1 MRKVT
6 DFIVKA
12 RYVFLTLFVILAIF
26 SLYLGTKVN
35 INEDIMKYLP
45 ETSEIKI
52 GKDIMDE
59 EFIEQDSS
67 VLNVMFKGLSD
78 TEKEDTLKKLESI
91 NGVSSVLYE
100 NTDEYNRDKYTLY
113 VLNVDDYDHSKTA
126 ENVYNEV
133 NEMKPEAMSGSI
145 YSEWKPVLQIW
156 IVVVAIA
163 MAMIILTILSESY
176 IEPWLYL
183 ISIGIA
189 VFINKGTNIIFPS
202 VSNITDSIVAIL
214 QLALSMDY
222 SIMLSNRYRQERE
235 KEKDKTKAMK
245 NALYDSFKAISSSSI
260 TTVVGLLA
268 LVFMSFTIG
277 RDLGLVLAKGV
288 LLSLVS
294 IFFCLPGLLVLCD
307 KLIMNSK
314 KKTINFNLKGLGKYS
329 YKTRWVQLVFIIASF
344 IAAYILKGNIGILY
358 TGTQQDEVGKHFPS
372 TNQIAIIYENKY
384 DEIITKYCKSIEDDE
399 KANQVLCY
407 GNTINEKLAY
417 NELNQKFKDLGQD
430 TEIDDYLIK
439 IIYYN
444 YYNKNTKDSMTLSE
458 FTKFIKS
465 DVYSNEKVSES
476 IDDNIKEN
484 MDLLENFATK
494 DNVNQKRTASEIAN
508 ILDMNE
514 SDANDLLIYYNSKH
528 LDTKMSIKDFVNFMI
543 NEVSV
548 DPNYGSSVDANT
560 LASLKQ
566 LQPFI
571 NTNTINKQMTS
582 NEIANT
588 FGIDKSLV
596 DQLFLFYRTTQDSKS
611 TMTINEFATFSLS
624 LKSNPSFASMFDEET
639 TKKLT
644 LLQTLSNDNIINKEY
659 KSNELAR
666 VLSSMGIN
674 NLDSNTVS
682 MLYFY
687 NYYLSNEPTNKM
699 SLYDFANFL
708 GKLKQSPVY
717 SSYVSA
723 VDNSQIETLKTFS
736 NNTLKNTSIDYKT
749 MANKLSSFGFTEDS
763 VKSLYV
769 YNYILNNNDTTTTM
783 TLNEFANLALSLD
796 DNTLACGSNCD
807 SIRASLTKLKSL
819 SDKNVTSAKLD
830 ANTMAATL
838 GADINTVNYIYTN
851 VSTTEMSIEE
861 FVNACGGV
869 NSTDANI
876 KTVAMII
883 ANQSTK
889 MDYNTINNF
898 VGIGTDKTKTLY
910 LLKDADSNKM
920 SVNSLINFILTRY
933 AANDEKIVNSFTTEQ
948 ISSLKQAAA
957 IISISGNEYN
967 YTEMASVFGTMNT
980 NITSNETKLLY
991 GLYNYQ
997 GISVNDTKSVK
1008 EIINFLVANKNDHM
1022 ISSKLGDN
1030 IELLSLGNIIV
1041 NNTNTR
1047 YTYKEMAAL
1056 IEQNESTVKNIY
1068 GVADYSGLTTT
1079 MNPLEF
1085 VNLILNNKDNELLKG
1100 KIDNSTIS
1108 TLNLVKK
1115 VMESTLNNTKY
1126 NATDLA
1132 KLLGSDKDTLSL
1144 VLSLYNSRYIKANS
1158 TISLIDFTNFII
1170 SDVIPNPT
1178 YSSKIDNESKDKL
1191 NTVNAIMNNTLN
1203 GTKYNSLDL
1212 YNVLNKLSDGLD
1224 YNLID
1229 IVYTY
1234 YGSKNN
1240 YDDSWKLTVEEI
1252 VNYLN
1257 NDLLKDEKYS
1267 SFLDADMTKT
1277 IKDAKN
1283 TIDDAKK
1290 LLVSDKY
1297 SRAVINSK
1305 YGAEDKD
1312 TFKFIQN
1319 ALDTVGE
1326 NDGVYV
1332 VGESPMALEMSQSF
1346 NGELNYITILTM
1358 IFIFVVVAI
1367 TFKDLL
1373 VPLIL
1378 VLMIQCAVY
1387 VTMAVLSITGSSVY
1401 FIALLI
1407 VQAILMGATI
1417 DYAIVY
1423 TTYYKEMRETM
1434 GVRDSLVNAY
1444 NKSIHTILSSSAI
1457 LIIVTLVVAS
1467 FSEAIPAMICKTVS
1481 EGTFCSVIL
1490 ILFVL
1495 PGVLA
1500 AFDKLICRKEY
1511 YK

>member
-145 YSEWKPVLQIW
+145 YNEWKPVLQIW

-183 ISIGIA
+183 ISIGVA

-245 NALYDSFKAISSSSI
+245 NALYNSFKAISSSSI

-288 LLSLVS
+288 VLSLVS

-399 KANQVLCY
+399 KVNQVLCY

-494 DNVNQKRTASEIAN
+494 DNVNQKRTANKIAN

-543 NEVSV
+543 NEVRV

-611 TMTINEFATFSLS
+611 TMTINEFANVALNM
-624 LKSNPSFASMFDEET
+624 SNQDAYKDMFDEST
-639 TKKLT
+639 IKSLNM
-644 LLQTLSNDNIINKEY
+644 LSTLSSEQIIT
-659 KSNELAR
+659 NELD
-666 VLSSMGIN
+666 VSSMKTSLN
-674 NLDSNTVS
+674 NL
-682 MLYFY
+682 
-687 NYYLSNEPTNKM
+687 
-699 SLYDFANFL
+699 
-708 GKLKQSPVY
+708 G
-717 SSYVSA
+717 
-723 VDNSQIETLKTFS
+723 
-736 NNTLKNTSIDYKT
+736 
-749 MANKLSSFGFTEDS
+749 
-763 VKSLYV
+763 
-769 YNYILNNNDTTTTM
+769 
-783 TLNEFANLALSLD
+783 LSLD
-796 DNTLACGSNCD
+796 DNTMSLLYIYYTGYNTNSKLTLNGFANVALNMAEQDAYKSYFSEDTKKSLQTIVTLNSYYDTVLPNTNLYSRFGIDAETGAKLNYAITGDLSGSYSMTPLQFVNTLLQTPEITSELNSNQISQLSTALYVMSNITTTYSVD
-807 SIRASLTKLKSL
+807 ELTNALQENKTIVSVVYGVYDYQNGNLKNISVRNLINFLYENKSNPFL
-819 SDKNVTSAKLD
+819 SDKLSTASTMLD
-830 ANTMAATL
+830 
-838 GADINTVNYIYTN
+838 
-851 VSTTEMSIEE
+851 
-861 FVNACGGV
+861 
-869 NSTDANI
+869 
-876 KTVAMII
+876 
-883 ANQSTK
+883 
-889 MDYNTINNF
+889 
-898 VGIGTDKTKTLY
+898 
-910 LLKDADSNKM
+910 
-920 SVNSLINFILTRY
+920 LTY
-933 AANDEKIVNSFTTEQ
+933 K
-948 ISSLKQAAA
+948 
-957 IISISGNEYN
+957 
-967 YTEMASVFGTMNT
+967 
-980 NITSNETKLLY
+980 
-991 GLYNYQ
+991 
-997 GISVNDTKSVK
+997 
-1008 EIINFLVANKNDHM
+1008 
-1022 ISSKLGDN
+1022 
-1030 IELLSLGNIIV
+1030 IV

-1297 SRAVINSK
+1297 SRAIINSK

-1444 NKSIHTILSSSAI
+1444 NKSIHTILSSSSI

>member
-183 ISIGIA
+183 ISIGVA

-245 NALYDSFKAISSSSI
+245 NALYNSFKAISSSSI

-288 LLSLVS
+288 VLSLVS

-399 KANQVLCY
+399 KVNQVLCY

-543 NEVSV
+543 NEVRV

-611 TMTINEFATFSLS
+611 TMTINEFANVALNM
-624 LKSNPSFASMFDEET
+624 SNQDAYKDMFDEST
-639 TKKLT
+639 IKSLNM
-644 LLQTLSNDNIINKEY
+644 LSTLSSEQIIT
-659 KSNELAR
+659 NELD
-666 VLSSMGIN
+666 VSSMKTSLN
-674 NLDSNTVS
+674 NL
-682 MLYFY
+682 
-687 NYYLSNEPTNKM
+687 
-699 SLYDFANFL
+699 
-708 GKLKQSPVY
+708 G
-717 SSYVSA
+717 
-723 VDNSQIETLKTFS
+723 
-736 NNTLKNTSIDYKT
+736 
-749 MANKLSSFGFTEDS
+749 
-763 VKSLYV
+763 
-769 YNYILNNNDTTTTM
+769 
-783 TLNEFANLALSLD
+783 LSLD
-796 DNTLACGSNCD
+796 DNTMSLLYIYYTGYNTNSKLTLNGFANVALNMAEQDAYKSYFSEDTKKSLQTIVTLNSYYDTVLPNANLYSMFGIDAETGAKLNYAITGDLSGSYSMTPLQFVNTLLQTPEINSELNSNQISQLSTALYVMSNITTTYSVD
-807 SIRASLTKLKSL
+807 ELTNALQENKTIVSVVYGVYDYQNGNLKNISVRNLINFLYENKSNPFL
-819 SDKNVTSAKLD
+819 SDKLSTASTMLD
-830 ANTMAATL
+830 
-838 GADINTVNYIYTN
+838 
-851 VSTTEMSIEE
+851 
-861 FVNACGGV
+861 
-869 NSTDANI
+869 
-876 KTVAMII
+876 
-883 ANQSTK
+883 
-889 MDYNTINNF
+889 
-898 VGIGTDKTKTLY
+898 
-910 LLKDADSNKM
+910 
-920 SVNSLINFILTRY
+920 LTY
-933 AANDEKIVNSFTTEQ
+933 K
-948 ISSLKQAAA
+948 
-957 IISISGNEYN
+957 
-967 YTEMASVFGTMNT
+967 
-980 NITSNETKLLY
+980 
-991 GLYNYQ
+991 
-997 GISVNDTKSVK
+997 
-1008 EIINFLVANKNDHM
+1008 
-1022 ISSKLGDN
+1022 
-1030 IELLSLGNIIV
+1030 IV

-1158 TISLIDFTNFII
+1158 TISLIGFTNFII

-1319 ALDTVGE
+1319 ALDTVGG

-1332 VGESPMALEMSQSF
+1332 VGDSPMALEMSQSF

-1444 NKSIHTILSSSAI
+1444 NKSIHTILSSSSI

>member
-183 ISIGIA
+183 ISIGVA

-245 NALYDSFKAISSSSI
+245 NALYNSFKAISSSSI

-288 LLSLVS
+288 VLSLVS

-399 KANQVLCY
+399 KVNQVLCY

-494 DNVNQKRTASEIAN
+494 DNVNQKRTANEIAN

-543 NEVSV
+543 NEVRV

-611 TMTINEFATFSLS
+611 TMTINEFANVALNM
-624 LKSNPSFASMFDEET
+624 SNQDAYKDMFDEST
-639 TKKLT
+639 IKSLNM
-644 LLQTLSNDNIINKEY
+644 LSTLSSEQIIT
-659 KSNELAR
+659 NELD
-666 VLSSMGIN
+666 VSSMKTSLN
-674 NLDSNTVS
+674 NL
-682 MLYFY
+682 
-687 NYYLSNEPTNKM
+687 
-699 SLYDFANFL
+699 
-708 GKLKQSPVY
+708 G
-717 SSYVSA
+717 
-723 VDNSQIETLKTFS
+723 
-736 NNTLKNTSIDYKT
+736 
-749 MANKLSSFGFTEDS
+749 
-763 VKSLYV
+763 
-769 YNYILNNNDTTTTM
+769 
-783 TLNEFANLALSLD
+783 LSLD
-796 DNTLACGSNCD
+796 DNTMSLLYIYYTGYNTNSKLTLNGFANVALNMAEQDAYKSYFSEDTKKSLQTIVTLNSYYDTVLPNANLYSMFGIDTETGAKLNYAITGDLSGSYSMTPLQFVNTLLQTPEINSELNSNQISQLSTALYVMSNITTTYSVD
-807 SIRASLTKLKSL
+807 ELTNALQENKTIVSVVYGVYDYQNGNLNNISVRNLINFLYENKSNPFL
-819 SDKNVTSAKLD
+819 SDKLSTASTMLD
-830 ANTMAATL
+830 
-838 GADINTVNYIYTN
+838 
-851 VSTTEMSIEE
+851 
-861 FVNACGGV
+861 
-869 NSTDANI
+869 
-876 KTVAMII
+876 
-883 ANQSTK
+883 
-889 MDYNTINNF
+889 
-898 VGIGTDKTKTLY
+898 
-910 LLKDADSNKM
+910 
-920 SVNSLINFILTRY
+920 LTY
-933 AANDEKIVNSFTTEQ
+933 K
-948 ISSLKQAAA
+948 
-957 IISISGNEYN
+957 
-967 YTEMASVFGTMNT
+967 
-980 NITSNETKLLY
+980 
-991 GLYNYQ
+991 
-997 GISVNDTKSVK
+997 
-1008 EIINFLVANKNDHM
+1008 
-1022 ISSKLGDN
+1022 
-1030 IELLSLGNIIV
+1030 IV

-1297 SRAVINSK
+1297 SRAIINSK

-1407 VQAILMGATI
+1407 VQTILMGATI

-1423 TTYYKEMRETM
+1423 TTYYKEMREIM

-1444 NKSIHTILSSSAI
+1444 NKSIHTILSSSSI

>member
-145 YSEWKPVLQIW
+145 YNKWKPVLQIW

-183 ISIGIA
+183 ISIGVA

-329 YKTRWVQLVFIIASF
+329 HKTRWVQLVFIIASF

-611 TMTINEFATFSLS
+611 TMTINEFANVALNM
-624 LKSNPSFASMFDEET
+624 SNQDAYKDMFDEST
-639 TKKLT
+639 IKSLNM
-644 LLQTLSNDNIINKEY
+644 LSTLSSEQIIT
-659 KSNELAR
+659 NELD
-666 VLSSMGIN
+666 VSSMKTSLN
-674 NLDSNTVS
+674 NL
-682 MLYFY
+682 
-687 NYYLSNEPTNKM
+687 
-699 SLYDFANFL
+699 
-708 GKLKQSPVY
+708 G
-717 SSYVSA
+717 
-723 VDNSQIETLKTFS
+723 
-736 NNTLKNTSIDYKT
+736 
-749 MANKLSSFGFTEDS
+749 
-763 VKSLYV
+763 
-769 YNYILNNNDTTTTM
+769 
-783 TLNEFANLALSLD
+783 LSLD
-796 DNTLACGSNCD
+796 DNTMSLLYIYYTGYNTNSKLTLNGFANVALNMAEQDAYKSYFSEDTKKSLQTIVTLNSYYDTVLPNANLYSMFGIDAETGAKLNYAITGDLSGSYSMTPLQFVNTLLQTPEITSELNSNQISQLSTALYVMSNITTTYSVD
-807 SIRASLTKLKSL
+807 ELTNALQENKTIVSVVYGVYDYQNGNLKNISVRNLINFLYENKSNPFL
-819 SDKNVTSAKLD
+819 SDKLSTASTMLD
-830 ANTMAATL
+830 
-838 GADINTVNYIYTN
+838 
-851 VSTTEMSIEE
+851 
-861 FVNACGGV
+861 
-869 NSTDANI
+869 
-876 KTVAMII
+876 
-883 ANQSTK
+883 
-889 MDYNTINNF
+889 
-898 VGIGTDKTKTLY
+898 
-910 LLKDADSNKM
+910 
-920 SVNSLINFILTRY
+920 LTY
-933 AANDEKIVNSFTTEQ
+933 K
-948 ISSLKQAAA
+948 
-957 IISISGNEYN
+957 
-967 YTEMASVFGTMNT
+967 
-980 NITSNETKLLY
+980 
-991 GLYNYQ
+991 
-997 GISVNDTKSVK
+997 
-1008 EIINFLVANKNDHM
+1008 
-1022 ISSKLGDN
+1022 
-1030 IELLSLGNIIV
+1030 IV

-1178 YSSKIDNESKDKL
+1178 YSSKIDNESKEKL

-1444 NKSIHTILSSSAI
+1444 NKSIHTILSSSSI

>member
-329 YKTRWVQLVFIIASF
+329 HKTRWVQLVFIIASF

-543 NEVSV
+543 NEVII

-611 TMTINEFATFSLS
+611 TMTINEFANVALNM
-624 LKSNPSFASMFDEET
+624 SNQDAYKDMFDEST
-639 TKKLT
+639 IKSLNM
-644 LLQTLSNDNIINKEY
+644 LSTLSSEQIIT
-659 KSNELAR
+659 NELD
-666 VLSSMGIN
+666 VSSMKTSLN
-674 NLDSNTVS
+674 NL
-682 MLYFY
+682 
-687 NYYLSNEPTNKM
+687 
-699 SLYDFANFL
+699 
-708 GKLKQSPVY
+708 G
-717 SSYVSA
+717 
-723 VDNSQIETLKTFS
+723 
-736 NNTLKNTSIDYKT
+736 
-749 MANKLSSFGFTEDS
+749 
-763 VKSLYV
+763 
-769 YNYILNNNDTTTTM
+769 
-783 TLNEFANLALSLD
+783 LSLD
-796 DNTLACGSNCD
+796 DNTMSLLYIYYTGYNTNSKLTLNGFANVALNIAEQDAYKSYFSEDTKKSLQTIVTLNSYYDTVLPNANLYSMFGIDAETGVKLNYAITGDLSGSYSMTPLQFVNTLLQTPEITSELNSNQISQLSTALYVMSNITTTYSVD
-807 SIRASLTKLKSL
+807 ELTNALQENKTIVSVVYGVYDYQNGNLKNISVRNLINFLYENKSNPFL
-819 SDKNVTSAKLD
+819 SDKLSTASTMLD
-830 ANTMAATL
+830 
-838 GADINTVNYIYTN
+838 
-851 VSTTEMSIEE
+851 
-861 FVNACGGV
+861 
-869 NSTDANI
+869 
-876 KTVAMII
+876 
-883 ANQSTK
+883 
-889 MDYNTINNF
+889 
-898 VGIGTDKTKTLY
+898 
-910 LLKDADSNKM
+910 
-920 SVNSLINFILTRY
+920 LTY
-933 AANDEKIVNSFTTEQ
+933 K
-948 ISSLKQAAA
+948 
-957 IISISGNEYN
+957 
-967 YTEMASVFGTMNT
+967 
-980 NITSNETKLLY
+980 
-991 GLYNYQ
+991 
-997 GISVNDTKSVK
+997 
-1008 EIINFLVANKNDHM
+1008 
-1022 ISSKLGDN
+1022 
-1030 IELLSLGNIIV
+1030 IV

-1047 YTYKEMAAL
+1047 YTYKEMSAL

-1267 SFLDADMTKT
+1267 NFLDADMTKT

-1305 YGAEDKD
+1305 YGTEDKD

-1444 NKSIHTILSSSAI
+1444 NKSIHTILSSSSV

>member
-26 SLYLGTKVN
+26 GLYLETKVN

-183 ISIGIA
+183 ISIGVA

-245 NALYDSFKAISSSSI
+245 NALYNSFKAISSSSI

-329 YKTRWVQLVFIIASF
+329 HKTRWVQLVFIIASF

-508 ILDMNE
+508 ILGMNE

-611 TMTINEFATFSLS
+611 TMTINEFANVALNM
-624 LKSNPSFASMFDEET
+624 SNQDAYKDMFDEST
-639 TKKLT
+639 IKSLNM
-644 LLQTLSNDNIINKEY
+644 LSTLSSEQIIT
-659 KSNELAR
+659 NELD
-666 VLSSMGIN
+666 VSSMKTTLN
-674 NLDSNTVS
+674 NL
-682 MLYFY
+682 
-687 NYYLSNEPTNKM
+687 
-699 SLYDFANFL
+699 
-708 GKLKQSPVY
+708 G
-717 SSYVSA
+717 
-723 VDNSQIETLKTFS
+723 
-736 NNTLKNTSIDYKT
+736 
-749 MANKLSSFGFTEDS
+749 
-763 VKSLYV
+763 
-769 YNYILNNNDTTTTM
+769 
-783 TLNEFANLALSLD
+783 LSLD
-796 DNTLACGSNCD
+796 DNTMSLLYIYYTGYNTNSKLTLNGFANVALNMAEQDAYKSYFSEDTKKSLQTIVTLNSYYDTVLPNTNLYSMFGIDAETAAKLNYAITGDLSGIYSMTPLQFVNTLLQTPEITSELNSNQISQLSTALYVMSNITTTYSVD
-807 SIRASLTKLKSL
+807 ELTNALQENKTIVSVVYGVYDYQNGNLKNISVRNLINFLYENKSNPFL
-819 SDKNVTSAKLD
+819 SDKLSTASTMLD
-830 ANTMAATL
+830 
-838 GADINTVNYIYTN
+838 
-851 VSTTEMSIEE
+851 
-861 FVNACGGV
+861 
-869 NSTDANI
+869 
-876 KTVAMII
+876 
-883 ANQSTK
+883 
-889 MDYNTINNF
+889 
-898 VGIGTDKTKTLY
+898 
-910 LLKDADSNKM
+910 
-920 SVNSLINFILTRY
+920 LTY
-933 AANDEKIVNSFTTEQ
+933 K
-948 ISSLKQAAA
+948 
-957 IISISGNEYN
+957 
-967 YTEMASVFGTMNT
+967 
-980 NITSNETKLLY
+980 
-991 GLYNYQ
+991 
-997 GISVNDTKSVK
+997 
-1008 EIINFLVANKNDHM
+1008 
-1022 ISSKLGDN
+1022 
-1030 IELLSLGNIIV
+1030 IV

-1305 YGAEDKD
+1305 YGTEDKD

-1444 NKSIHTILSSSAI
+1444 NKSIHTILSSSSI

>member
-145 YSEWKPVLQIW
+145 YNEWKPVLQIW

-183 ISIGIA
+183 ISIGVA

-245 NALYDSFKAISSSSI
+245 NALYNSFKAISSSSI

-288 LLSLVS
+288 VLSLVS

-329 YKTRWVQLVFIIASF
+329 YKTRWVQLVFIIVSF

-399 KANQVLCY
+399 KVNQVLCY

-543 NEVSV
+543 NEVRV

-611 TMTINEFATFSLS
+611 TMTINEFANVALNM
-624 LKSNPSFASMFDEET
+624 SNQDAYKDMFDEST
-639 TKKLT
+639 IKSLNM
-644 LLQTLSNDNIINKEY
+644 LSTLSSEQIIT
-659 KSNELAR
+659 NELD
-666 VLSSMGIN
+666 VSSMKTSLN
-674 NLDSNTVS
+674 NL
-682 MLYFY
+682 
-687 NYYLSNEPTNKM
+687 
-699 SLYDFANFL
+699 
-708 GKLKQSPVY
+708 G
-717 SSYVSA
+717 
-723 VDNSQIETLKTFS
+723 
-736 NNTLKNTSIDYKT
+736 
-749 MANKLSSFGFTEDS
+749 
-763 VKSLYV
+763 
-769 YNYILNNNDTTTTM
+769 
-783 TLNEFANLALSLD
+783 LSLD
-796 DNTLACGSNCD
+796 DNTMSLLYIYYTGYNTNSKLTLNGFANVALNMAEQDAYKSYFSEDTKKSLQTIVTLNSYYDTVLPNTNLYSMFGIDAETGAKLNYAITGDLSGSYNMTPLQFVNTLLQTPEINSELNSNQISQLSTALYVMSNITTTYSVD
-807 SIRASLTKLKSL
+807 ELTNALQENKTIVSVVYGVYDYQNGNLKNISVRNLINFLYENKSNPFL
-819 SDKNVTSAKLD
+819 SDKLSTASTMLD
-830 ANTMAATL
+830 
-838 GADINTVNYIYTN
+838 
-851 VSTTEMSIEE
+851 
-861 FVNACGGV
+861 
-869 NSTDANI
+869 
-876 KTVAMII
+876 
-883 ANQSTK
+883 
-889 MDYNTINNF
+889 
-898 VGIGTDKTKTLY
+898 
-910 LLKDADSNKM
+910 
-920 SVNSLINFILTRY
+920 LTY
-933 AANDEKIVNSFTTEQ
+933 K
-948 ISSLKQAAA
+948 
-957 IISISGNEYN
+957 
-967 YTEMASVFGTMNT
+967 
-980 NITSNETKLLY
+980 
-991 GLYNYQ
+991 
-997 GISVNDTKSVK
+997 
-1008 EIINFLVANKNDHM
+1008 
-1022 ISSKLGDN
+1022 
-1030 IELLSLGNIIV
+1030 IV

-1297 SRAVINSK
+1297 SRAIINSK

-1444 NKSIHTILSSSAI
+1444 NKSIHTILSSSSI

>member
-183 ISIGIA
+183 ISIGVA

-288 LLSLVS
+288 VLSLVS

-329 YKTRWVQLVFIIASF
+329 YKTRWVQLVFIIAAF

-514 SDANDLLIYYNSKH
+514 SDANDLLIYYNSKN

-611 TMTINEFATFSLS
+611 TMTINEFANVALNM
-624 LKSNPSFASMFDEET
+624 SNQDAYKDMFDEST
-639 TKKLT
+639 IKSLNM
-644 LLQTLSNDNIINKEY
+644 LSTLSSEQIIA
-659 KSNELAR
+659 NELD
-666 VLSSMGIN
+666 VSSMKTSLN
-674 NLDSNTVS
+674 NL
-682 MLYFY
+682 
-687 NYYLSNEPTNKM
+687 
-699 SLYDFANFL
+699 
-708 GKLKQSPVY
+708 G
-717 SSYVSA
+717 
-723 VDNSQIETLKTFS
+723 
-736 NNTLKNTSIDYKT
+736 
-749 MANKLSSFGFTEDS
+749 
-763 VKSLYV
+763 
-769 YNYILNNNDTTTTM
+769 
-783 TLNEFANLALSLD
+783 LSLD
-796 DNTLACGSNCD
+796 DNTMLLLYIYYTGYNTNSKLTLNGFANVALNMAEQDAYKSYFSEDTKKSLQTIVTLNSYYNTVLPNANLYSMFGIDAETGAKLNYAITGDLSGSYSMTPLQFVNTLLQTPEINSELNSNQISQLSTALYVMSNITTTYSVD
-807 SIRASLTKLKSL
+807 ELTNALQENKTIVSVVYGVYDYQNGNLKNISVRNLINFLYENKSNPFL
-819 SDKNVTSAKLD
+819 SDKLSTASTMLD
-830 ANTMAATL
+830 
-838 GADINTVNYIYTN
+838 
-851 VSTTEMSIEE
+851 
-861 FVNACGGV
+861 
-869 NSTDANI
+869 
-876 KTVAMII
+876 
-883 ANQSTK
+883 
-889 MDYNTINNF
+889 
-898 VGIGTDKTKTLY
+898 
-910 LLKDADSNKM
+910 
-920 SVNSLINFILTRY
+920 LTY
-933 AANDEKIVNSFTTEQ
+933 K
-948 ISSLKQAAA
+948 
-957 IISISGNEYN
+957 
-967 YTEMASVFGTMNT
+967 
-980 NITSNETKLLY
+980 
-991 GLYNYQ
+991 
-997 GISVNDTKSVK
+997 
-1008 EIINFLVANKNDHM
+1008 
-1022 ISSKLGDN
+1022 
-1030 IELLSLGNIIV
+1030 IV

-1158 TISLIDFTNFII
+1158 TISLIGFTNFII

-1297 SRAVINSK
+1297 SRAIINSK

-1444 NKSIHTILSSSAI
+1444 NKSIHTILSSSSI

>member
-1 MRKVT
+1 MKT
-6 DFIVKA
+6 
-12 RYVFLTLFVILAIF
+12 
-26 SLYLGTKVN
+26 SL
-35 INEDIMKYLP
+35 
-45 ETSEIKI
+45 
-52 GKDIMDE
+52 
-59 EFIEQDSS
+59 
-67 VLNVMFKGLSD
+67 
-78 TEKEDTLKKLESI
+78 
-91 NGVSSVLYE
+91 
-100 NTDEYNRDKYTLY
+100 
-113 VLNVDDYDHSKTA
+113 
-126 ENVYNEV
+126 
-133 NEMKPEAMSGSI
+133 
-145 YSEWKPVLQIW
+145 
-156 IVVVAIA
+156 
-163 MAMIILTILSESY
+163 
-176 IEPWLYL
+176 
-183 ISIGIA
+183 
-189 VFINKGTNIIFPS
+189 
-202 VSNITDSIVAIL
+202 
-214 QLALSMDY
+214 
-222 SIMLSNRYRQERE
+222 
-235 KEKDKTKAMK
+235 
-245 NALYDSFKAISSSSI
+245 
-260 TTVVGLLA
+260 
-268 LVFMSFTIG
+268 
-277 RDLGLVLAKGV
+277 
-288 LLSLVS
+288 
-294 IFFCLPGLLVLCD
+294 
-307 KLIMNSK
+307 
-314 KKTINFNLKGLGKYS
+314 
-329 YKTRWVQLVFIIASF
+329 
-344 IAAYILKGNIGILY
+344 
-358 TGTQQDEVGKHFPS
+358 
-372 TNQIAIIYENKY
+372 
-384 DEIITKYCKSIEDDE
+384 
-399 KANQVLCY
+399 
-407 GNTINEKLAY
+407 
-417 NELNQKFKDLGQD
+417 
-430 TEIDDYLIK
+430 
-439 IIYYN
+439 
-444 YYNKNTKDSMTLSE
+444 
-458 FTKFIKS
+458 
-465 DVYSNEKVSES
+465 
-476 IDDNIKEN
+476 
-484 MDLLENFATK
+484 
-494 DNVNQKRTASEIAN
+494 
-508 ILDMNE
+508 
-514 SDANDLLIYYNSKH
+514 
-528 LDTKMSIKDFVNFMI
+528 
-543 NEVSV
+543 
-548 DPNYGSSVDANT
+548 
-560 LASLKQ
+560 
-566 LQPFI
+566 
-571 NTNTINKQMTS
+571 
-582 NEIANT
+582 
-588 FGIDKSLV
+588 
-596 DQLFLFYRTTQDSKS
+596 
-611 TMTINEFATFSLS
+611 
-624 LKSNPSFASMFDEET
+624 
-639 TKKLT
+639 
-644 LLQTLSNDNIINKEY
+644 
-659 KSNELAR
+659 
-666 VLSSMGIN
+666 N
-674 NLDSNTVS
+674 NL
-682 MLYFY
+682 
-687 NYYLSNEPTNKM
+687 
-699 SLYDFANFL
+699 
-708 GKLKQSPVY
+708 G
-717 SSYVSA
+717 
-723 VDNSQIETLKTFS
+723 
-736 NNTLKNTSIDYKT
+736 
-749 MANKLSSFGFTEDS
+749 
-763 VKSLYV
+763 
-769 YNYILNNNDTTTTM
+769 
-783 TLNEFANLALSLD
+783 LSLD
-796 DNTLACGSNCD
+796 DNTMSLLYIYYTGYNTNSKLTLNGFANVALNMAEQDAYKSYFSEDTKKSLQTIVTLNSYYDTVLPNTNLYSMFGIDAETGAKLNYAITGDLSGSYSMTPLQFVNTLLQTPAITSELNSNQISQLSTALYVMSNITTTYSVD
-807 SIRASLTKLKSL
+807 ELTNALQENKTIVSVVYGVYDYQNGNLKNISVRNLINFLYENKSNPFL
-819 SDKNVTSAKLD
+819 SDKLSTASTMLD
-830 ANTMAATL
+830 
-838 GADINTVNYIYTN
+838 
-851 VSTTEMSIEE
+851 
-861 FVNACGGV
+861 
-869 NSTDANI
+869 
-876 KTVAMII
+876 
-883 ANQSTK
+883 
-889 MDYNTINNF
+889 
-898 VGIGTDKTKTLY
+898 
-910 LLKDADSNKM
+910 
-920 SVNSLINFILTRY
+920 LTY
-933 AANDEKIVNSFTTEQ
+933 K
-948 ISSLKQAAA
+948 
-957 IISISGNEYN
+957 
-967 YTEMASVFGTMNT
+967 
-980 NITSNETKLLY
+980 
-991 GLYNYQ
+991 
-997 GISVNDTKSVK
+997 
-1008 EIINFLVANKNDHM
+1008 
-1022 ISSKLGDN
+1022 
-1030 IELLSLGNIIV
+1030 IV

-1126 NATDLA
+1126 NAIDLA

-1434 GVRDSLVNAY
+1434 GVRDSLVNSY
-1444 NKSIHTILSSSAI
+1444 NKSIHTILSSSSI

>member
-1 MRKVT
+1 MRRVT

-67 VLNVMFKGLSD
+67 VLNVMFKDLSD

-183 ISIGIA
+183 ISIGVA

-245 NALYDSFKAISSSSI
+245 NALYNSFKAILSSSI

-288 LLSLVS
+288 VLSLVS

-329 YKTRWVQLVFIIASF
+329 YKTRWVQLVFIIVSF

-611 TMTINEFATFSLS
+611 TMTINEFANVALNM
-624 LKSNPSFASMFDEET
+624 SNQDAYKDMFDEST
-639 TKKLT
+639 IKSLNM
-644 LLQTLSNDNIINKEY
+644 LSTLSSEQIIA
-659 KSNELAR
+659 NELD
-666 VLSSMGIN
+666 VSSMKTSLN
-674 NLDSNTVS
+674 NL
-682 MLYFY
+682 
-687 NYYLSNEPTNKM
+687 
-699 SLYDFANFL
+699 
-708 GKLKQSPVY
+708 G
-717 SSYVSA
+717 
-723 VDNSQIETLKTFS
+723 
-736 NNTLKNTSIDYKT
+736 
-749 MANKLSSFGFTEDS
+749 
-763 VKSLYV
+763 
-769 YNYILNNNDTTTTM
+769 
-783 TLNEFANLALSLD
+783 LSLD
-796 DNTLACGSNCD
+796 DNTMLLLYIYYTGYNTNSKLTLNGFANVALNMAEQDAYKSYFSEDTKKSLQTIVTLNSYYDTVLPNTNLYSMFGIDAETGAKLNYAITGDLSGSYSMTPLQFVNTLLQTPEINSELNSNQISQLSTALYVMSNITTTYSVD
-807 SIRASLTKLKSL
+807 ELTNALQENKTIVSVVYGVYDYQNGNLKNISVRNLINFLYENKSNPFL
-819 SDKNVTSAKLD
+819 SDKLSTASTMLD
-830 ANTMAATL
+830 
-838 GADINTVNYIYTN
+838 
-851 VSTTEMSIEE
+851 
-861 FVNACGGV
+861 
-869 NSTDANI
+869 
-876 KTVAMII
+876 
-883 ANQSTK
+883 
-889 MDYNTINNF
+889 
-898 VGIGTDKTKTLY
+898 
-910 LLKDADSNKM
+910 
-920 SVNSLINFILTRY
+920 LTY
-933 AANDEKIVNSFTTEQ
+933 K
-948 ISSLKQAAA
+948 
-957 IISISGNEYN
+957 
-967 YTEMASVFGTMNT
+967 
-980 NITSNETKLLY
+980 
-991 GLYNYQ
+991 
-997 GISVNDTKSVK
+997 
-1008 EIINFLVANKNDHM
+1008 
-1022 ISSKLGDN
+1022 
-1030 IELLSLGNIIV
+1030 IV

-1326 NDGVYV
+1326 NEGVYV

-1444 NKSIHTILSSSAI
+1444 NKSIHTILSSSSI

>member
-183 ISIGIA
+183 ISIGVA

-245 NALYDSFKAISSSSI
+245 NALYNSFKAILSSSI

-288 LLSLVS
+288 VLSLVS

-611 TMTINEFATFSLS
+611 TMTINEFANVALNM
-624 LKSNPSFASMFDEET
+624 SNQDAYKDMFDEST
-639 TKKLT
+639 IKSLNM
-644 LLQTLSNDNIINKEY
+644 LSTLSSEQIIA
-659 KSNELAR
+659 NELD
-666 VLSSMGIN
+666 VSSMKTSLN
-674 NLDSNTVS
+674 NL
-682 MLYFY
+682 
-687 NYYLSNEPTNKM
+687 
-699 SLYDFANFL
+699 
-708 GKLKQSPVY
+708 G
-717 SSYVSA
+717 
-723 VDNSQIETLKTFS
+723 
-736 NNTLKNTSIDYKT
+736 
-749 MANKLSSFGFTEDS
+749 
-763 VKSLYV
+763 
-769 YNYILNNNDTTTTM
+769 
-783 TLNEFANLALSLD
+783 LSLD
-796 DNTLACGSNCD
+796 DNTMSLLYIYYTGYNTNSKLTLNGFANVALNMAEQDAYKSYFSEDTKKSLQTIVTLNSYYNTVLPNANLYSMFGIDAETGAKLNYAITGDLSGSYSMTPLQFVNTLLQTPEITSELNSNQISQLSTALYVMSNITTTYSVD
-807 SIRASLTKLKSL
+807 ELTNALQENKTIVSVVYGVYDYQNGNLKNISVRNLINFLYENKSNPFL
-819 SDKNVTSAKLD
+819 SDKLSTASTMLD
-830 ANTMAATL
+830 
-838 GADINTVNYIYTN
+838 
-851 VSTTEMSIEE
+851 
-861 FVNACGGV
+861 
-869 NSTDANI
+869 
-876 KTVAMII
+876 
-883 ANQSTK
+883 
-889 MDYNTINNF
+889 
-898 VGIGTDKTKTLY
+898 
-910 LLKDADSNKM
+910 
-920 SVNSLINFILTRY
+920 LTY
-933 AANDEKIVNSFTTEQ
+933 K
-948 ISSLKQAAA
+948 
-957 IISISGNEYN
+957 
-967 YTEMASVFGTMNT
+967 
-980 NITSNETKLLY
+980 
-991 GLYNYQ
+991 
-997 GISVNDTKSVK
+997 
-1008 EIINFLVANKNDHM
+1008 
-1022 ISSKLGDN
+1022 
-1030 IELLSLGNIIV
+1030 IV
-1041 NNTNTR
+1041 NNTNTI

-1297 SRAVINSK
+1297 SRAIINSK

-1444 NKSIHTILSSSAI
+1444 NKSIHTILSSSSI

>member
-183 ISIGIA
+183 ISIGVA

-245 NALYDSFKAISSSSI
+245 NALYNSFKAISSSSI

-288 LLSLVS
+288 VLSLVS

-399 KANQVLCY
+399 KVNQVLCY

-484 MDLLENFATK
+484 MYLLENFATK
-494 DNVNQKRTASEIAN
+494 DNVNQKRTANEIAN

-543 NEVSV
+543 NEVRA

-611 TMTINEFATFSLS
+611 TMTINEFANVALNM
-624 LKSNPSFASMFDEET
+624 SNQDAYKDMFDEST
-639 TKKLT
+639 IKSLNM
-644 LLQTLSNDNIINKEY
+644 LSTLSSEQIIT
-659 KSNELAR
+659 NELD
-666 VLSSMGIN
+666 VSSMKTSLN
-674 NLDSNTVS
+674 NL
-682 MLYFY
+682 
-687 NYYLSNEPTNKM
+687 
-699 SLYDFANFL
+699 
-708 GKLKQSPVY
+708 G
-717 SSYVSA
+717 
-723 VDNSQIETLKTFS
+723 
-736 NNTLKNTSIDYKT
+736 
-749 MANKLSSFGFTEDS
+749 
-763 VKSLYV
+763 
-769 YNYILNNNDTTTTM
+769 
-783 TLNEFANLALSLD
+783 LSLD
-796 DNTLACGSNCD
+796 DNTMSLLYIYYTGYNTNSKLTLNGFANVALNMAEQDAYKSYFSEDTKKSLQTIVTLNSYYDTVLPNANLYSMFGIDAETGAKLNYAITGDLSGSYSMTPLQFVNTLLQTPEITSELNSNQISQLSTALYVMSNITTTYSVD
-807 SIRASLTKLKSL
+807 ELTNALQENKTIVSVVYGVYDYQNGNLKNISVRNLINFLYENKSNPFL
-819 SDKNVTSAKLD
+819 SDKLSTASTMLD
-830 ANTMAATL
+830 
-838 GADINTVNYIYTN
+838 
-851 VSTTEMSIEE
+851 
-861 FVNACGGV
+861 
-869 NSTDANI
+869 
-876 KTVAMII
+876 
-883 ANQSTK
+883 
-889 MDYNTINNF
+889 
-898 VGIGTDKTKTLY
+898 
-910 LLKDADSNKM
+910 
-920 SVNSLINFILTRY
+920 LTY
-933 AANDEKIVNSFTTEQ
+933 K
-948 ISSLKQAAA
+948 
-957 IISISGNEYN
+957 
-967 YTEMASVFGTMNT
+967 
-980 NITSNETKLLY
+980 
-991 GLYNYQ
+991 
-997 GISVNDTKSVK
+997 
-1008 EIINFLVANKNDHM
+1008 
-1022 ISSKLGDN
+1022 
-1030 IELLSLGNIIV
+1030 IV

-1297 SRAVINSK
+1297 SRAIINSK

-1444 NKSIHTILSSSAI
+1444 NKSIHTILSSSSI

>member
-12 RYVFLTLFVILAIF
+12 RYAFLILFVILAIF
-26 SLYLGTKVN
+26 SLYLETKVN
-35 INEDIMKYLP
+35 INGDIMKYLP

-59 EFIEQDSS
+59 EFTEQDSS
-67 VLNVMFKGLSD
+67 VLNVMFKDLSD

-145 YSEWKPVLQIW
+145 CSEWKPVLQIW

-183 ISIGIA
+183 ISIGVA

-288 LLSLVS
+288 LLSLLS

-314 KKTINFNLKGLGKYS
+314 KKKINFNLKGLGKYS
-329 YKTRWVQLVFIIASF
+329 YKTRWFQLVFIIASF

-611 TMTINEFATFSLS
+611 TMTINEFANVALNM
-624 LKSNPSFASMFDEET
+624 SNQDAYKDMFDEST
-639 TKKLT
+639 IKSLNM
-644 LLQTLSNDNIINKEY
+644 LSTLSSEQIIT
-659 KSNELAR
+659 NELD
-666 VLSSMGIN
+666 VSSMKTSLN
-674 NLDSNTVS
+674 NL
-682 MLYFY
+682 
-687 NYYLSNEPTNKM
+687 
-699 SLYDFANFL
+699 
-708 GKLKQSPVY
+708 G
-717 SSYVSA
+717 
-723 VDNSQIETLKTFS
+723 
-736 NNTLKNTSIDYKT
+736 
-749 MANKLSSFGFTEDS
+749 
-763 VKSLYV
+763 
-769 YNYILNNNDTTTTM
+769 
-783 TLNEFANLALSLD
+783 LSLD
-796 DNTLACGSNCD
+796 DNTMSLLYIYYTGYNTNSKLTLNGFANVALNMAEQDAYKSYFSEDTKKSLQTIVTLNSYYDTVLPNTNLYSMFGIDAETGAKLNYAITGDLSGIYSMTPLQFVNTLLQTPEITSELNSNQISQLSTALYVMSNITTTYSVD
-807 SIRASLTKLKSL
+807 ELTNALQENKTIVSVVYGVYDYQNGNLKNISVRNLINFLYENKSNPFL
-819 SDKNVTSAKLD
+819 SDKLSTASTMLD
-830 ANTMAATL
+830 
-838 GADINTVNYIYTN
+838 
-851 VSTTEMSIEE
+851 
-861 FVNACGGV
+861 
-869 NSTDANI
+869 
-876 KTVAMII
+876 
-883 ANQSTK
+883 
-889 MDYNTINNF
+889 
-898 VGIGTDKTKTLY
+898 
-910 LLKDADSNKM
+910 
-920 SVNSLINFILTRY
+920 LTY
-933 AANDEKIVNSFTTEQ
+933 K
-948 ISSLKQAAA
+948 
-957 IISISGNEYN
+957 
-967 YTEMASVFGTMNT
+967 
-980 NITSNETKLLY
+980 
-991 GLYNYQ
+991 
-997 GISVNDTKSVK
+997 
-1008 EIINFLVANKNDHM
+1008 
-1022 ISSKLGDN
+1022 
-1030 IELLSLGNIIV
+1030 IV

-1056 IEQNESTVKNIY
+1056 IEQNESTVKIIY

-1085 VNLILNNKDNELLKG
+1085 VDLILNNKDNELLKG

-1126 NATDLA
+1126 NATDFA

-1240 YDDSWKLTVEEI
+1240 YDGSWKLTVEEI

-1444 NKSIHTILSSSAI
+1444 NKSIHTILSSSSI

>member
-183 ISIGIA
+183 ISIGVA

-245 NALYDSFKAISSSSI
+245 NALYNSFKAISSSSI

-288 LLSLVS
+288 VLSLVS

-314 KKTINFNLKGLGKYS
+314 KKTINFSLKGLGKYS

-358 TGTQQDEVGKHFPS
+358 TGTQQDEVSKHFPS

-399 KANQVLCY
+399 KVNQVLCY

-494 DNVNQKRTASEIAN
+494 DNVNQKRTANKIAN

-543 NEVSV
+543 NEVRV

-611 TMTINEFATFSLS
+611 TMTINEFANVALNM
-624 LKSNPSFASMFDEET
+624 SNQDAYKDMFDEST
-639 TKKLT
+639 IKSLNM
-644 LLQTLSNDNIINKEY
+644 LSTLSSEQIIT
-659 KSNELAR
+659 NELD
-666 VLSSMGIN
+666 VSSMKTSLN
-674 NLDSNTVS
+674 NL
-682 MLYFY
+682 
-687 NYYLSNEPTNKM
+687 
-699 SLYDFANFL
+699 
-708 GKLKQSPVY
+708 G
-717 SSYVSA
+717 
-723 VDNSQIETLKTFS
+723 
-736 NNTLKNTSIDYKT
+736 
-749 MANKLSSFGFTEDS
+749 
-763 VKSLYV
+763 
-769 YNYILNNNDTTTTM
+769 
-783 TLNEFANLALSLD
+783 LSLD
-796 DNTLACGSNCD
+796 DNTMSLLYIYYTGYNTNSKLTLNGFANVALNMAEQDAYKSYFSEDTKKSLQTIVTLNSYYDTVLPNTNLYSMFGIDAETGAKLNYAITGDLSGSYNMTPLQFVNTLLQTPEINSELNSNQISQLSTALYVMSNITTTYSVD
-807 SIRASLTKLKSL
+807 ELTNALQENKTIVSVVYGVYDYQNGNLKNISVRNLINFLYENKSNPFL
-819 SDKNVTSAKLD
+819 SDKLSTASTMLD
-830 ANTMAATL
+830 
-838 GADINTVNYIYTN
+838 
-851 VSTTEMSIEE
+851 
-861 FVNACGGV
+861 
-869 NSTDANI
+869 
-876 KTVAMII
+876 
-883 ANQSTK
+883 
-889 MDYNTINNF
+889 
-898 VGIGTDKTKTLY
+898 
-910 LLKDADSNKM
+910 
-920 SVNSLINFILTRY
+920 LTY
-933 AANDEKIVNSFTTEQ
+933 K
-948 ISSLKQAAA
+948 
-957 IISISGNEYN
+957 
-967 YTEMASVFGTMNT
+967 
-980 NITSNETKLLY
+980 
-991 GLYNYQ
+991 
-997 GISVNDTKSVK
+997 
-1008 EIINFLVANKNDHM
+1008 
-1022 ISSKLGDN
+1022 
-1030 IELLSLGNIIV
+1030 IV

-1297 SRAVINSK
+1297 SRAIINSK

-1444 NKSIHTILSSSAI
+1444 NKSIHTILSSSSI

>member
-329 YKTRWVQLVFIIASF
+329 YKTRWVQLVFIIAAF

-571 NTNTINKQMTS
+571 KTNTINKQMTS

-611 TMTINEFATFSLS
+611 TMTINEFANVALNM
-624 LKSNPSFASMFDEET
+624 SNQDAYKDMFDEST
-639 TKKLT
+639 IKSLNM
-644 LLQTLSNDNIINKEY
+644 LSTLSSEQIIT
-659 KSNELAR
+659 NELD
-666 VLSSMGIN
+666 VSSMKTSLN
-674 NLDSNTVS
+674 NL
-682 MLYFY
+682 
-687 NYYLSNEPTNKM
+687 
-699 SLYDFANFL
+699 
-708 GKLKQSPVY
+708 G
-717 SSYVSA
+717 
-723 VDNSQIETLKTFS
+723 
-736 NNTLKNTSIDYKT
+736 
-749 MANKLSSFGFTEDS
+749 
-763 VKSLYV
+763 
-769 YNYILNNNDTTTTM
+769 
-783 TLNEFANLALSLD
+783 LSLD
-796 DNTLACGSNCD
+796 DNTMSLLYIYYTGYNTNSKLTLNGFANVALNMAEQDAYKSYFSEDTKKSLQTIVTLNSYYDTVLPNTNLYSMFGIDAETGAKLNYAITGDLSGSYSMTPLQFVNTLLQTPEITSELNSNQISQLSTALYVMSNITTTYSVD
-807 SIRASLTKLKSL
+807 ELTNALQENKTIVSVVYGVYDYQNGNLKNISVRNLINFLYENKSNPFL
-819 SDKNVTSAKLD
+819 SDKLSTASTMLD
-830 ANTMAATL
+830 
-838 GADINTVNYIYTN
+838 
-851 VSTTEMSIEE
+851 
-861 FVNACGGV
+861 
-869 NSTDANI
+869 
-876 KTVAMII
+876 
-883 ANQSTK
+883 
-889 MDYNTINNF
+889 
-898 VGIGTDKTKTLY
+898 
-910 LLKDADSNKM
+910 
-920 SVNSLINFILTRY
+920 LTY
-933 AANDEKIVNSFTTEQ
+933 K
-948 ISSLKQAAA
+948 
-957 IISISGNEYN
+957 
-967 YTEMASVFGTMNT
+967 
-980 NITSNETKLLY
+980 
-991 GLYNYQ
+991 
-997 GISVNDTKSVK
+997 
-1008 EIINFLVANKNDHM
+1008 
-1022 ISSKLGDN
+1022 
-1030 IELLSLGNIIV
+1030 IV

-1056 IEQNESTVKNIY
+1056 IKQNESTVKNIY

-1444 NKSIHTILSSSAI
+1444 NKSIHTILSSSSI

>member
-183 ISIGIA
+183 ISIGVA

-245 NALYDSFKAISSSSI
+245 NALYNSFKAILSSSI

-288 LLSLVS
+288 VLSLVS

-329 YKTRWVQLVFIIASF
+329 YKTRWVQLVFIIVSF

-514 SDANDLLIYYNSKH
+514 SDANDLLIYYNSKN

-571 NTNTINKQMTS
+571 NTNTINRQMTS

-611 TMTINEFATFSLS
+611 TMTINEFANVALNM
-624 LKSNPSFASMFDEET
+624 SNQDAYKDMFDEST
-639 TKKLT
+639 IKSLNM
-644 LLQTLSNDNIINKEY
+644 LSTLSSEQIIA
-659 KSNELAR
+659 NELD
-666 VLSSMGIN
+666 VSSMKTSLN
-674 NLDSNTVS
+674 NL
-682 MLYFY
+682 
-687 NYYLSNEPTNKM
+687 
-699 SLYDFANFL
+699 
-708 GKLKQSPVY
+708 G
-717 SSYVSA
+717 
-723 VDNSQIETLKTFS
+723 
-736 NNTLKNTSIDYKT
+736 
-749 MANKLSSFGFTEDS
+749 
-763 VKSLYV
+763 
-769 YNYILNNNDTTTTM
+769 
-783 TLNEFANLALSLD
+783 LSLD
-796 DNTLACGSNCD
+796 DNTMSLLYIYYTGYNTNSKLTLNGFANVALNMAEQDAYKSYFSEDTKKSLQTIVTLNSYYDTVLPNANLYSMFGIDAETGAKLNYAITGDLSGSYSMTPLQFVNTLLQTPEINSELNSNQISQLSTALYVMSNITTTYSVD
-807 SIRASLTKLKSL
+807 ELTNALQENKTIVSVVYGVYDYQNGNLKNISVRNLINFLYENKSNPFL
-819 SDKNVTSAKLD
+819 SDKLSTASTMLD
-830 ANTMAATL
+830 
-838 GADINTVNYIYTN
+838 
-851 VSTTEMSIEE
+851 
-861 FVNACGGV
+861 
-869 NSTDANI
+869 
-876 KTVAMII
+876 
-883 ANQSTK
+883 
-889 MDYNTINNF
+889 
-898 VGIGTDKTKTLY
+898 
-910 LLKDADSNKM
+910 
-920 SVNSLINFILTRY
+920 LTY
-933 AANDEKIVNSFTTEQ
+933 K
-948 ISSLKQAAA
+948 
-957 IISISGNEYN
+957 
-967 YTEMASVFGTMNT
+967 
-980 NITSNETKLLY
+980 
-991 GLYNYQ
+991 
-997 GISVNDTKSVK
+997 
-1008 EIINFLVANKNDHM
+1008 
-1022 ISSKLGDN
+1022 
-1030 IELLSLGNIIV
+1030 IV

-1158 TISLIDFTNFII
+1158 TISLIGFTNFII

-1297 SRAVINSK
+1297 SRAIINSK

-1326 NDGVYV
+1326 NEGVYV

-1444 NKSIHTILSSSAI
+1444 NKSIHTILSSSSI

>member
-183 ISIGIA
+183 ISIGVA

-245 NALYDSFKAISSSSI
+245 NALYNSFKAILSSSI

-288 LLSLVS
+288 VLSLVS

-329 YKTRWVQLVFIIASF
+329 YKTRWVQLVFIIVSF

-514 SDANDLLIYYNSKH
+514 SDANDLLIYYNSKN

-611 TMTINEFATFSLS
+611 TMTINEFANVALNM
-624 LKSNPSFASMFDEET
+624 SNQDAYKDMFDEST
-639 TKKLT
+639 IKSLNM
-644 LLQTLSNDNIINKEY
+644 LSTLSSEQIIA
-659 KSNELAR
+659 NELD
-666 VLSSMGIN
+666 VSSMKTSLN
-674 NLDSNTVS
+674 NL
-682 MLYFY
+682 
-687 NYYLSNEPTNKM
+687 
-699 SLYDFANFL
+699 
-708 GKLKQSPVY
+708 G
-717 SSYVSA
+717 
-723 VDNSQIETLKTFS
+723 
-736 NNTLKNTSIDYKT
+736 
-749 MANKLSSFGFTEDS
+749 
-763 VKSLYV
+763 
-769 YNYILNNNDTTTTM
+769 
-783 TLNEFANLALSLD
+783 LSLD
-796 DNTLACGSNCD
+796 DNTMLLLYIYYTGYNTNSKLTLNGFANVALNMAEQDAYKSYFSEDTKKSLQTIVTLNSYYNTVLPNANLYSMFGIDAETGAKLNYAITGDLSGSYSMTPLQFVNTLLQTPEINSELNSNQISQLSTALYVMSNITTTYSVD
-807 SIRASLTKLKSL
+807 ELTNALQENKTIVSVVYGVYDYQNGNLKNISVRNLINFLYENKSNPFL
-819 SDKNVTSAKLD
+819 SDKLSTASTMLD
-830 ANTMAATL
+830 
-838 GADINTVNYIYTN
+838 
-851 VSTTEMSIEE
+851 
-861 FVNACGGV
+861 
-869 NSTDANI
+869 
-876 KTVAMII
+876 
-883 ANQSTK
+883 
-889 MDYNTINNF
+889 
-898 VGIGTDKTKTLY
+898 
-910 LLKDADSNKM
+910 
-920 SVNSLINFILTRY
+920 LTY
-933 AANDEKIVNSFTTEQ
+933 K
-948 ISSLKQAAA
+948 
-957 IISISGNEYN
+957 
-967 YTEMASVFGTMNT
+967 
-980 NITSNETKLLY
+980 
-991 GLYNYQ
+991 
-997 GISVNDTKSVK
+997 
-1008 EIINFLVANKNDHM
+1008 
-1022 ISSKLGDN
+1022 
-1030 IELLSLGNIIV
+1030 IV

-1158 TISLIDFTNFII
+1158 TISLIGFTNFII

-1191 NTVNAIMNNTLN
+1191 NTVNAIMHNTLN

-1297 SRAVINSK
+1297 SRAIINSK

-1444 NKSIHTILSSSAI
+1444 NKSIHTILSSSSI

>member
-183 ISIGIA
+183 ISIGVA

-245 NALYDSFKAISSSSI
+245 NALYNSFKAILSSSI

-288 LLSLVS
+288 VLSLVS

-571 NTNTINKQMTS
+571 NTNTINRQMTS

-611 TMTINEFATFSLS
+611 TMTINEFANVALNM
-624 LKSNPSFASMFDEET
+624 SNQDAYKDMFDEST
-639 TKKLT
+639 IKSLNM
-644 LLQTLSNDNIINKEY
+644 LSTLSSEQIIT
-659 KSNELAR
+659 NELD
-666 VLSSMGIN
+666 VSSMKTSLN
-674 NLDSNTVS
+674 NL
-682 MLYFY
+682 
-687 NYYLSNEPTNKM
+687 
-699 SLYDFANFL
+699 
-708 GKLKQSPVY
+708 G
-717 SSYVSA
+717 
-723 VDNSQIETLKTFS
+723 
-736 NNTLKNTSIDYKT
+736 
-749 MANKLSSFGFTEDS
+749 
-763 VKSLYV
+763 
-769 YNYILNNNDTTTTM
+769 
-783 TLNEFANLALSLD
+783 LSLD
-796 DNTLACGSNCD
+796 DNTMSLLYIYYTGYNTNSKLTLNGFANVALNMAEQDAYKSYFSEDTKKSLQTIVTLNSYYNTVLPNANLYSMFGIDAETGAKLNYAITGDLSGSYSMTPLQFVNTLLQTPEINSELNSNQISQLSTALYVMSNITTTYSVD
-807 SIRASLTKLKSL
+807 ELTNALQENKTIVSVVYGVYDYQNGNLKNISVRNLINFLYENKSNPFL
-819 SDKNVTSAKLD
+819 SDKLSTASTMLD
-830 ANTMAATL
+830 
-838 GADINTVNYIYTN
+838 
-851 VSTTEMSIEE
+851 
-861 FVNACGGV
+861 
-869 NSTDANI
+869 
-876 KTVAMII
+876 
-883 ANQSTK
+883 
-889 MDYNTINNF
+889 
-898 VGIGTDKTKTLY
+898 
-910 LLKDADSNKM
+910 
-920 SVNSLINFILTRY
+920 LTY
-933 AANDEKIVNSFTTEQ
+933 K
-948 ISSLKQAAA
+948 
-957 IISISGNEYN
+957 
-967 YTEMASVFGTMNT
+967 
-980 NITSNETKLLY
+980 
-991 GLYNYQ
+991 
-997 GISVNDTKSVK
+997 
-1008 EIINFLVANKNDHM
+1008 
-1022 ISSKLGDN
+1022 
-1030 IELLSLGNIIV
+1030 IV

-1158 TISLIDFTNFII
+1158 TISLIGFTNFII

-1297 SRAVINSK
+1297 SRAIINSK

-1326 NDGVYV
+1326 NEGVYV

-1444 NKSIHTILSSSAI
+1444 NKSIHTILSSSSI

>member
-183 ISIGIA
+183 ISIGVA

-245 NALYDSFKAISSSSI
+245 NALYNSFKAISSSSI

-288 LLSLVS
+288 VLSLVS

-329 YKTRWVQLVFIIASF
+329 YKTRWVQLVFIIAAF

-611 TMTINEFATFSLS
+611 TMTINEFANVALNM
-624 LKSNPSFASMFDEET
+624 SNQDAYKDMFDEST
-639 TKKLT
+639 IKSLNM
-644 LLQTLSNDNIINKEY
+644 LSTLSSEQIIT
-659 KSNELAR
+659 NELD
-666 VLSSMGIN
+666 VSSMKTSLN
-674 NLDSNTVS
+674 NL
-682 MLYFY
+682 
-687 NYYLSNEPTNKM
+687 
-699 SLYDFANFL
+699 
-708 GKLKQSPVY
+708 G
-717 SSYVSA
+717 
-723 VDNSQIETLKTFS
+723 
-736 NNTLKNTSIDYKT
+736 
-749 MANKLSSFGFTEDS
+749 
-763 VKSLYV
+763 
-769 YNYILNNNDTTTTM
+769 
-783 TLNEFANLALSLD
+783 LSLD
-796 DNTLACGSNCD
+796 DNTMSLLYIYYTGYNTNSKLTLNGFANVALNMAEQDAYKSYFSEDTKKSLQTIVTLNSYYDTVLPNTNLYSMFGIDAETGAKLNYAITGDLSGSYSMTPLQFVNTLLQTPEINSELNSNQISQLSTALYVMSNITTTYSVD
-807 SIRASLTKLKSL
+807 ELTNALQENKTIVSVVYGVYDYQNGNLKNISVRNLINFLYENKSNPFL
-819 SDKNVTSAKLD
+819 SDKLSTASTMLD
-830 ANTMAATL
+830 
-838 GADINTVNYIYTN
+838 
-851 VSTTEMSIEE
+851 
-861 FVNACGGV
+861 
-869 NSTDANI
+869 
-876 KTVAMII
+876 
-883 ANQSTK
+883 
-889 MDYNTINNF
+889 
-898 VGIGTDKTKTLY
+898 
-910 LLKDADSNKM
+910 
-920 SVNSLINFILTRY
+920 LTY
-933 AANDEKIVNSFTTEQ
+933 K
-948 ISSLKQAAA
+948 
-957 IISISGNEYN
+957 
-967 YTEMASVFGTMNT
+967 
-980 NITSNETKLLY
+980 
-991 GLYNYQ
+991 
-997 GISVNDTKSVK
+997 
-1008 EIINFLVANKNDHM
+1008 
-1022 ISSKLGDN
+1022 
-1030 IELLSLGNIIV
+1030 IV

-1056 IEQNESTVKNIY
+1056 IKQNESTVKNIY

-1444 NKSIHTILSSSAI
+1444 NKSIHTILSSSSI

>member
-183 ISIGIA
+183 ISIGVA

-245 NALYDSFKAISSSSI
+245 NALYNSFKAILSSSI

-288 LLSLVS
+288 VLSLVS

-329 YKTRWVQLVFIIASF
+329 YKTRWVQLVFIIVSF

-444 YYNKNTKDSMTLSE
+444 YYNKNKKDSMTLSE

-514 SDANDLLIYYNSKH
+514 SDANDLLIYYNSKN

-611 TMTINEFATFSLS
+611 TMTINEFANVALNM
-624 LKSNPSFASMFDEET
+624 SNQDAYKDMFDEST
-639 TKKLT
+639 IKSLNM
-644 LLQTLSNDNIINKEY
+644 LSTLSSEQIIA
-659 KSNELAR
+659 NELD
-666 VLSSMGIN
+666 VSSMKTSLN
-674 NLDSNTVS
+674 NL
-682 MLYFY
+682 
-687 NYYLSNEPTNKM
+687 
-699 SLYDFANFL
+699 
-708 GKLKQSPVY
+708 G
-717 SSYVSA
+717 
-723 VDNSQIETLKTFS
+723 
-736 NNTLKNTSIDYKT
+736 
-749 MANKLSSFGFTEDS
+749 
-763 VKSLYV
+763 
-769 YNYILNNNDTTTTM
+769 
-783 TLNEFANLALSLD
+783 LSLD
-796 DNTLACGSNCD
+796 DNTMLLLYIYYTGYNTNSKLTLNGFANVALNMAEQDAYKSYFSEDTKKSLQTIVTLNSYYNTVLPNANLYSMFGIDAETGAKLNYAITGDLSGSYSMTPLQFVNTLLQTPEINSELNSNQISQLSTALYVMSNITTTYSVD
-807 SIRASLTKLKSL
+807 ELTNALQENKTIVSVVYGVYDYQNGNLKNISVRNLINFLYENKSNPFL
-819 SDKNVTSAKLD
+819 SDKLSTASTMLD
-830 ANTMAATL
+830 
-838 GADINTVNYIYTN
+838 
-851 VSTTEMSIEE
+851 
-861 FVNACGGV
+861 
-869 NSTDANI
+869 
-876 KTVAMII
+876 
-883 ANQSTK
+883 
-889 MDYNTINNF
+889 
-898 VGIGTDKTKTLY
+898 
-910 LLKDADSNKM
+910 
-920 SVNSLINFILTRY
+920 LTY
-933 AANDEKIVNSFTTEQ
+933 K
-948 ISSLKQAAA
+948 
-957 IISISGNEYN
+957 
-967 YTEMASVFGTMNT
+967 
-980 NITSNETKLLY
+980 
-991 GLYNYQ
+991 
-997 GISVNDTKSVK
+997 
-1008 EIINFLVANKNDHM
+1008 
-1022 ISSKLGDN
+1022 
-1030 IELLSLGNIIV
+1030 IV

-1158 TISLIDFTNFII
+1158 TISLIGFTNFII

-1297 SRAVINSK
+1297 SRAIINSK

-1444 NKSIHTILSSSAI
+1444 NKSIHTILSSSSI

>member
-183 ISIGIA
+183 ISIGVA

-245 NALYDSFKAISSSSI
+245 NALYNSFKAISSSSI

-288 LLSLVS
+288 VLSLVS

-314 KKTINFNLKGLGKYS
+314 KKTINFSLKGLGKYS

-358 TGTQQDEVGKHFPS
+358 TGTQQDEVSKHFPS

-399 KANQVLCY
+399 KVNQVLCY

-494 DNVNQKRTASEIAN
+494 DNVNQKRTANKIAN

-543 NEVSV
+543 NEVRV

-566 LQPFI
+566 LQPLI

-611 TMTINEFATFSLS
+611 TMTINEFANVALNM
-624 LKSNPSFASMFDEET
+624 SNQDAYKDMFDEST
-639 TKKLT
+639 IKSLNM
-644 LLQTLSNDNIINKEY
+644 LSTLSSEQIIT
-659 KSNELAR
+659 NELD
-666 VLSSMGIN
+666 VSSMKTSLN
-674 NLDSNTVS
+674 NL
-682 MLYFY
+682 
-687 NYYLSNEPTNKM
+687 
-699 SLYDFANFL
+699 
-708 GKLKQSPVY
+708 G
-717 SSYVSA
+717 
-723 VDNSQIETLKTFS
+723 
-736 NNTLKNTSIDYKT
+736 
-749 MANKLSSFGFTEDS
+749 
-763 VKSLYV
+763 
-769 YNYILNNNDTTTTM
+769 
-783 TLNEFANLALSLD
+783 LSLD
-796 DNTLACGSNCD
+796 DNTMSLLYIYYTGYNTNSKLTLNGFANVALNMAEQDAYKSYFSEDTKKSLQTIVTLNSYYDTVLPNTNLYSMFGIDAETGAKLNYAITGDLSGSYNMTPLQFVNTLLQTPEITSELNSNQISQLSTALYVMSNITTTYSVD
-807 SIRASLTKLKSL
+807 ELTNALQENKTIVSVVYGVYDYQNGNLKNISVRNLINFLYENKSNPFL
-819 SDKNVTSAKLD
+819 SDKLSTASTMLD
-830 ANTMAATL
+830 
-838 GADINTVNYIYTN
+838 
-851 VSTTEMSIEE
+851 
-861 FVNACGGV
+861 
-869 NSTDANI
+869 
-876 KTVAMII
+876 
-883 ANQSTK
+883 
-889 MDYNTINNF
+889 
-898 VGIGTDKTKTLY
+898 
-910 LLKDADSNKM
+910 
-920 SVNSLINFILTRY
+920 LTY
-933 AANDEKIVNSFTTEQ
+933 K
-948 ISSLKQAAA
+948 
-957 IISISGNEYN
+957 
-967 YTEMASVFGTMNT
+967 
-980 NITSNETKLLY
+980 
-991 GLYNYQ
+991 
-997 GISVNDTKSVK
+997 
-1008 EIINFLVANKNDHM
+1008 
-1022 ISSKLGDN
+1022 
-1030 IELLSLGNIIV
+1030 IV

-1297 SRAVINSK
+1297 SRAIINSK

-1444 NKSIHTILSSSAI
+1444 NKSIHTILSSSSI

>member
-145 YSEWKPVLQIW
+145 YNEWKPVLQIW

-183 ISIGIA
+183 ISIGVA

-245 NALYDSFKAISSSSI
+245 NALYNSFKAISSSSI

-288 LLSLVS
+288 VLSLVS

-399 KANQVLCY
+399 KVNQVLCY

-494 DNVNQKRTASEIAN
+494 DNVNQKRTANEIAN

-543 NEVSV
+543 NEVRV

-611 TMTINEFATFSLS
+611 TMTINEFANVALNM
-624 LKSNPSFASMFDEET
+624 SNQDAYKDMFDEST
-639 TKKLT
+639 IKSLNM
-644 LLQTLSNDNIINKEY
+644 LSTLSSEQIIT
-659 KSNELAR
+659 NELD
-666 VLSSMGIN
+666 VSSMKTSLN
-674 NLDSNTVS
+674 NL
-682 MLYFY
+682 
-687 NYYLSNEPTNKM
+687 
-699 SLYDFANFL
+699 
-708 GKLKQSPVY
+708 G
-717 SSYVSA
+717 
-723 VDNSQIETLKTFS
+723 
-736 NNTLKNTSIDYKT
+736 
-749 MANKLSSFGFTEDS
+749 
-763 VKSLYV
+763 
-769 YNYILNNNDTTTTM
+769 
-783 TLNEFANLALSLD
+783 LSLD
-796 DNTLACGSNCD
+796 DNTM
-807 SIRASLTKLKSL
+807 SLLYIYYTGYNTNSKLTLTGFANVALNMAEQDAYKSYFSEDTKKSL
-819 SDKNVTSAKLD
+819 QTIVTLNSYYDTVLPNTNLYSMFGIDAETGAKL
-830 ANTMAATL
+830 
-838 GADINTVNYIYTN
+838 NYAITGDLSGSYSMTPLQ
-851 VSTTEMSIEE
+851 
-861 FVNACGGV
+861 FVNTLLQTPEITSELNSNQISQLSTALYVMSNITTTYSVDELTNALQENKTIVSVVYGV
-869 NSTDANI
+869 YDYQNGNLKNI
-876 KTVAMII
+876 
-883 ANQSTK
+883 
-889 MDYNTINNF
+889 
-898 VGIGTDKTKTLY
+898 
-910 LLKDADSNKM
+910 
-920 SVNSLINFILTRY
+920 SVRNLINFLYENKSNPFLSNKLSTASTMLDLTY
-933 AANDEKIVNSFTTEQ
+933 K
-948 ISSLKQAAA
+948 
-957 IISISGNEYN
+957 
-967 YTEMASVFGTMNT
+967 
-980 NITSNETKLLY
+980 
-991 GLYNYQ
+991 
-997 GISVNDTKSVK
+997 
-1008 EIINFLVANKNDHM
+1008 
-1022 ISSKLGDN
+1022 
-1030 IELLSLGNIIV
+1030 IV

-1297 SRAVINSK
+1297 SRAIINSK

-1444 NKSIHTILSSSAI
+1444 NKSIHTILSSSSI

>member
-145 YSEWKPVLQIW
+145 YNKWKPVLQIW

-329 YKTRWVQLVFIIASF
+329 HKTRWVQLVFIIASF
-344 IAAYILKGNIGILY
+344 IVAYILKGNIGILY

-417 NELNQKFKDLGQD
+417 NELNHKFKDLGQD

-528 LDTKMSIKDFVNFMI
+528 LDTKMSIKDFVSFMI

-611 TMTINEFATFSLS
+611 IMTINEFANVALNM
-624 LKSNPSFASMFDEET
+624 SNQDAYKDMFDEST
-639 TKKLT
+639 IKSLNM
-644 LLQTLSNDNIINKEY
+644 LSTLSSEQIIT
-659 KSNELAR
+659 NELD
-666 VLSSMGIN
+666 VSSMKTSLN
-674 NLDSNTVS
+674 NL
-682 MLYFY
+682 
-687 NYYLSNEPTNKM
+687 
-699 SLYDFANFL
+699 
-708 GKLKQSPVY
+708 G
-717 SSYVSA
+717 
-723 VDNSQIETLKTFS
+723 
-736 NNTLKNTSIDYKT
+736 
-749 MANKLSSFGFTEDS
+749 
-763 VKSLYV
+763 
-769 YNYILNNNDTTTTM
+769 
-783 TLNEFANLALSLD
+783 LSLD
-796 DNTLACGSNCD
+796 DNTMSLLYIYYTGYNTNSKLTLNGFANVALNMAEQDAYKSYFSEDTKKSLQTIVTLNSYYDTVLPNTNLYSMFGIDAETGAKLNYAITGDLSGSYSMTPLQFVNTLLQTPEITSELNSNQISQLSTALYVMSNITTTYSVD
-807 SIRASLTKLKSL
+807 ELTNALQENKTIVSVVYGVYDYQNGNLKNISVRNLINFLYENKSNPFL
-819 SDKNVTSAKLD
+819 SDKLSTASTMLD
-830 ANTMAATL
+830 
-838 GADINTVNYIYTN
+838 
-851 VSTTEMSIEE
+851 
-861 FVNACGGV
+861 
-869 NSTDANI
+869 
-876 KTVAMII
+876 
-883 ANQSTK
+883 
-889 MDYNTINNF
+889 
-898 VGIGTDKTKTLY
+898 
-910 LLKDADSNKM
+910 
-920 SVNSLINFILTRY
+920 LTY
-933 AANDEKIVNSFTTEQ
+933 K
-948 ISSLKQAAA
+948 
-957 IISISGNEYN
+957 
-967 YTEMASVFGTMNT
+967 
-980 NITSNETKLLY
+980 
-991 GLYNYQ
+991 
-997 GISVNDTKSVK
+997 
-1008 EIINFLVANKNDHM
+1008 
-1022 ISSKLGDN
+1022 
-1030 IELLSLGNIIV
+1030 IV

-1115 VMESTLNNTKY
+1115 VMESLNNTKY

-1444 NKSIHTILSSSAI
+1444 NKSIHTILSSSSI

>member
-183 ISIGIA
+183 ISIGVA

-245 NALYDSFKAISSSSI
+245 NALYNSFKAISSSSI

-288 LLSLVS
+288 VLSLVS

-329 YKTRWVQLVFIIASF
+329 YKTRWIQLVFIIASF

-399 KANQVLCY
+399 KVNQVLCY

-494 DNVNQKRTASEIAN
+494 DNVNQKRTANEIAN

-543 NEVSV
+543 NEVRV

-611 TMTINEFATFSLS
+611 TMTINEFANVALNM
-624 LKSNPSFASMFDEET
+624 SNQDAYKDMFDEST
-639 TKKLT
+639 IKSLNM
-644 LLQTLSNDNIINKEY
+644 LSTLSSEQIIT
-659 KSNELAR
+659 NELD
-666 VLSSMGIN
+666 VSSMKTSLN
-674 NLDSNTVS
+674 NL
-682 MLYFY
+682 
-687 NYYLSNEPTNKM
+687 
-699 SLYDFANFL
+699 
-708 GKLKQSPVY
+708 G
-717 SSYVSA
+717 
-723 VDNSQIETLKTFS
+723 
-736 NNTLKNTSIDYKT
+736 
-749 MANKLSSFGFTEDS
+749 
-763 VKSLYV
+763 
-769 YNYILNNNDTTTTM
+769 
-783 TLNEFANLALSLD
+783 LSLD
-796 DNTLACGSNCD
+796 DNTMSLLYIYYTGYNTNSKLTLNGFANVALNMAEQDAYKSYFSEDTKKSLQTIVTLNSYYDTVLPNANLYSMFGIDAETGAKLNYAITGDLSGSYSMTPLQFVNTLLQTPEITSELNSNQISQLSTALYVMSNITTTYSVD
-807 SIRASLTKLKSL
+807 ELTNALQENKTIVSVVYGVYDYQNGNLKNISVRNLINFLYENKSNPFL
-819 SDKNVTSAKLD
+819 SDKLSTASTMLD
-830 ANTMAATL
+830 
-838 GADINTVNYIYTN
+838 
-851 VSTTEMSIEE
+851 
-861 FVNACGGV
+861 
-869 NSTDANI
+869 
-876 KTVAMII
+876 
-883 ANQSTK
+883 
-889 MDYNTINNF
+889 
-898 VGIGTDKTKTLY
+898 
-910 LLKDADSNKM
+910 
-920 SVNSLINFILTRY
+920 LTY
-933 AANDEKIVNSFTTEQ
+933 K
-948 ISSLKQAAA
+948 
-957 IISISGNEYN
+957 
-967 YTEMASVFGTMNT
+967 
-980 NITSNETKLLY
+980 
-991 GLYNYQ
+991 
-997 GISVNDTKSVK
+997 
-1008 EIINFLVANKNDHM
+1008 
-1022 ISSKLGDN
+1022 
-1030 IELLSLGNIIV
+1030 IV

-1297 SRAVINSK
+1297 SRAIINSK

-1444 NKSIHTILSSSAI
+1444 NKSIHTILSSSSI

>member
-35 INEDIMKYLP
+35 INKDIMKYLP

-183 ISIGIA
+183 ISIGVA

-329 YKTRWVQLVFIIASF
+329 HKTRWVQLVFIIASF

-560 LASLKQ
+560 LVSLKQ

-611 TMTINEFATFSLS
+611 TMTINEFANVALNM
-624 LKSNPSFASMFDEET
+624 SNQDAYKDMFDEST
-639 TKKLT
+639 IKSLNM
-644 LLQTLSNDNIINKEY
+644 LSTLSSEQIIT
-659 KSNELAR
+659 NELD
-666 VLSSMGIN
+666 VSSMKTSLN
-674 NLDSNTVS
+674 NL
-682 MLYFY
+682 
-687 NYYLSNEPTNKM
+687 
-699 SLYDFANFL
+699 
-708 GKLKQSPVY
+708 G
-717 SSYVSA
+717 
-723 VDNSQIETLKTFS
+723 
-736 NNTLKNTSIDYKT
+736 
-749 MANKLSSFGFTEDS
+749 
-763 VKSLYV
+763 
-769 YNYILNNNDTTTTM
+769 
-783 TLNEFANLALSLD
+783 LSLD
-796 DNTLACGSNCD
+796 DNTMSLLYIYYTGYNTNSKLTLNGFANVALNMAEQDAYKSYFSEDTKKSLQTIVTLNSYYDTVLPNTNLYSMFGIDAETGAKLNYAITGDLSGSYSMTPLQFVNTLLQTPEITSELNSNQISQLSTALYVMSNITTTYSVD
-807 SIRASLTKLKSL
+807 ELTNALQENKTIVSVVYGVYDYQNGNLKNISVRNLINFLYENKSNPFL
-819 SDKNVTSAKLD
+819 SDKLSTASTMLD
-830 ANTMAATL
+830 
-838 GADINTVNYIYTN
+838 
-851 VSTTEMSIEE
+851 
-861 FVNACGGV
+861 
-869 NSTDANI
+869 
-876 KTVAMII
+876 
-883 ANQSTK
+883 
-889 MDYNTINNF
+889 
-898 VGIGTDKTKTLY
+898 
-910 LLKDADSNKM
+910 
-920 SVNSLINFILTRY
+920 LTY
-933 AANDEKIVNSFTTEQ
+933 K
-948 ISSLKQAAA
+948 
-957 IISISGNEYN
+957 
-967 YTEMASVFGTMNT
+967 
-980 NITSNETKLLY
+980 
-991 GLYNYQ
+991 
-997 GISVNDTKSVK
+997 
-1008 EIINFLVANKNDHM
+1008 
-1022 ISSKLGDN
+1022 
-1030 IELLSLGNIIV
+1030 IV

-1132 KLLGSDKDTLSL
+1132 KLLGSGKDTLSL

-1319 ALDTVGE
+1319 ALDTVGK

-1387 VTMAVLSITGSSVY
+1387 ITMAVLSITGSSVY

-1444 NKSIHTILSSSAI
+1444 NKSIHTILSSSSI

-1467 FSEAIPAMICKTVS
+1467 FSEEIPAMICKTVS

-1500 AFDKLICRKEY
+1500 AFDKLICRKKY

>member
-183 ISIGIA
+183 ISIGVA

-245 NALYDSFKAISSSSI
+245 NALYNSFKAISSSSI

-288 LLSLVS
+288 VLSLVS

-307 KLIMNSK
+307 KLIVNSK

-399 KANQVLCY
+399 KVNQVLCY

-543 NEVSV
+543 NEVRV

-611 TMTINEFATFSLS
+611 TMTINEFVNVALNM
-624 LKSNPSFASMFDEET
+624 SNQDAYKDMFDEST
-639 TKKLT
+639 IKSLNM
-644 LLQTLSNDNIINKEY
+644 LSTLSSEQIIT
-659 KSNELAR
+659 NELD
-666 VLSSMGIN
+666 VSSMKTSLN
-674 NLDSNTVS
+674 NL
-682 MLYFY
+682 
-687 NYYLSNEPTNKM
+687 
-699 SLYDFANFL
+699 
-708 GKLKQSPVY
+708 G
-717 SSYVSA
+717 
-723 VDNSQIETLKTFS
+723 
-736 NNTLKNTSIDYKT
+736 
-749 MANKLSSFGFTEDS
+749 
-763 VKSLYV
+763 
-769 YNYILNNNDTTTTM
+769 
-783 TLNEFANLALSLD
+783 LSLD
-796 DNTLACGSNCD
+796 DNTMSLLYIYYTGYNTNSKLTLNGFANVALNMAEQDAYKSYFSEDTKKSLQTIVTLNSYYDTVLPNANLYSMFGIDAETGAKLNYAITGDLSGSYSMTPLQFVNTLLQTPEINSELNSNQISQLSTALYVMSNITTTYSVD
-807 SIRASLTKLKSL
+807 ELTNALQENKTIVSVVYGVYDYQNGNLKNISVRNLINFLYENKSNPFL
-819 SDKNVTSAKLD
+819 SDKLSTASTMLD
-830 ANTMAATL
+830 
-838 GADINTVNYIYTN
+838 
-851 VSTTEMSIEE
+851 
-861 FVNACGGV
+861 
-869 NSTDANI
+869 
-876 KTVAMII
+876 
-883 ANQSTK
+883 
-889 MDYNTINNF
+889 
-898 VGIGTDKTKTLY
+898 
-910 LLKDADSNKM
+910 
-920 SVNSLINFILTRY
+920 LTY
-933 AANDEKIVNSFTTEQ
+933 K
-948 ISSLKQAAA
+948 
-957 IISISGNEYN
+957 
-967 YTEMASVFGTMNT
+967 
-980 NITSNETKLLY
+980 
-991 GLYNYQ
+991 
-997 GISVNDTKSVK
+997 
-1008 EIINFLVANKNDHM
+1008 
-1022 ISSKLGDN
+1022 
-1030 IELLSLGNIIV
+1030 IV

-1158 TISLIDFTNFII
+1158 TISLIGFTNFII

-1297 SRAVINSK
+1297 SRAIINSK

-1444 NKSIHTILSSSAI
+1444 NKSIHTILSSSSI

-1500 AFDKLICRKEY
+1500 AFDKLICSKEY

>member
-145 YSEWKPVLQIW
+145 YSKWKPVLQIW

-329 YKTRWVQLVFIIASF
+329 YKTRWVQLVFIIVAF

-384 DEIITKYCKSIEDDE
+384 DEIITKYCRSIEDDE

-514 SDANDLLIYYNSKH
+514 SDANDLLIYYNSNH

-560 LASLKQ
+560 LVSLKQ

-611 TMTINEFATFSLS
+611 TMTINEFANVALNM
-624 LKSNPSFASMFDEET
+624 SNQDAYKDMFDEST
-639 TKKLT
+639 IKSLNM
-644 LLQTLSNDNIINKEY
+644 LSTLSSEQIIT
-659 KSNELAR
+659 NELD
-666 VLSSMGIN
+666 VSSMKTSLN
-674 NLDSNTVS
+674 NL
-682 MLYFY
+682 
-687 NYYLSNEPTNKM
+687 
-699 SLYDFANFL
+699 
-708 GKLKQSPVY
+708 G
-717 SSYVSA
+717 
-723 VDNSQIETLKTFS
+723 
-736 NNTLKNTSIDYKT
+736 
-749 MANKLSSFGFTEDS
+749 
-763 VKSLYV
+763 
-769 YNYILNNNDTTTTM
+769 
-783 TLNEFANLALSLD
+783 LSLD
-796 DNTLACGSNCD
+796 DNTMSLLYIYYTGYNTNSKLTLNGFANVALNMAEQDAYKSYFSEDTKKSLQTIVTLNSYYDTVLPNTNLYSMFGIDAETGAKLNYAITGDLSGSYSMTPLQFVNTLLQTPEITSELNSNQISQLSTALYVMSNITTTYSVD
-807 SIRASLTKLKSL
+807 ELTNALQENKTIVSVVYGVYDYQNGNLKNISVRNLINFLYENKSNPFL
-819 SDKNVTSAKLD
+819 SDKLSTASTMLD
-830 ANTMAATL
+830 
-838 GADINTVNYIYTN
+838 
-851 VSTTEMSIEE
+851 
-861 FVNACGGV
+861 
-869 NSTDANI
+869 
-876 KTVAMII
+876 
-883 ANQSTK
+883 
-889 MDYNTINNF
+889 
-898 VGIGTDKTKTLY
+898 
-910 LLKDADSNKM
+910 
-920 SVNSLINFILTRY
+920 LTY
-933 AANDEKIVNSFTTEQ
+933 KIVN
-948 ISSLKQAAA
+948 
-957 IISISGNEYN
+957 
-967 YTEMASVFGTMNT
+967 
-980 NITSNETKLLY
+980 NI
-991 GLYNYQ
+991 
-997 GISVNDTKSVK
+997 
-1008 EIINFLVANKNDHM
+1008 
-1022 ISSKLGDN
+1022 
-1030 IELLSLGNIIV
+1030 
-1041 NNTNTR
+1041 NTR

-1079 MNPLEF
+1079 MNPLDF

-1346 NGELNYITILTM
+1346 NDELNYITILTM

-1378 VLMIQCAVY
+1378 ELMIQCAVY
-1387 VTMAVLSITGSSVY
+1387 ITMAVLSITGSSVY

-1444 NKSIHTILSSSAI
+1444 NKSIHTILSSSSI

>member
-145 YSEWKPVLQIW
+145 YNEWKPVLQIW

-183 ISIGIA
+183 ISIGVA

-245 NALYDSFKAISSSSI
+245 NALYNSFKAISSSSI

-288 LLSLVS
+288 VLSLVS

-399 KANQVLCY
+399 KVNQVLCY

-543 NEVSV
+543 NEVRV

-611 TMTINEFATFSLS
+611 TMTINEFANVALNM
-624 LKSNPSFASMFDEET
+624 SNQDAYKDMFDEST
-639 TKKLT
+639 IKSLNM
-644 LLQTLSNDNIINKEY
+644 LSTLSSEQIIT
-659 KSNELAR
+659 NELD
-666 VLSSMGIN
+666 VSSMKTSLN
-674 NLDSNTVS
+674 NL
-682 MLYFY
+682 
-687 NYYLSNEPTNKM
+687 
-699 SLYDFANFL
+699 
-708 GKLKQSPVY
+708 G
-717 SSYVSA
+717 
-723 VDNSQIETLKTFS
+723 
-736 NNTLKNTSIDYKT
+736 
-749 MANKLSSFGFTEDS
+749 
-763 VKSLYV
+763 
-769 YNYILNNNDTTTTM
+769 
-783 TLNEFANLALSLD
+783 LSLD
-796 DNTLACGSNCD
+796 DNTMSLLYIYYTGYNTNSKLTLNGFANVALNMAEQDAYKSYFSEDTKKSLQTIVTLNSYYNTVLPNANLYSMFGIDAETGAKLNYAITGDLSGSYSMTPLQFVNTLLQTPEINSELNSNQISQLSTALYVMSNITTTYSVD
-807 SIRASLTKLKSL
+807 ELTNALQENKTIVSVVYGVYDYQNGNLKNISVRNLINFLYENKSNPFL
-819 SDKNVTSAKLD
+819 SDKLSTASTMLD
-830 ANTMAATL
+830 
-838 GADINTVNYIYTN
+838 
-851 VSTTEMSIEE
+851 
-861 FVNACGGV
+861 
-869 NSTDANI
+869 
-876 KTVAMII
+876 
-883 ANQSTK
+883 
-889 MDYNTINNF
+889 
-898 VGIGTDKTKTLY
+898 
-910 LLKDADSNKM
+910 
-920 SVNSLINFILTRY
+920 LTY
-933 AANDEKIVNSFTTEQ
+933 K
-948 ISSLKQAAA
+948 
-957 IISISGNEYN
+957 
-967 YTEMASVFGTMNT
+967 
-980 NITSNETKLLY
+980 
-991 GLYNYQ
+991 
-997 GISVNDTKSVK
+997 
-1008 EIINFLVANKNDHM
+1008 
-1022 ISSKLGDN
+1022 
-1030 IELLSLGNIIV
+1030 IV

-1297 SRAVINSK
+1297 SRAIINSK

-1444 NKSIHTILSSSAI
+1444 NKSIHTILSSSSI

>member
-183 ISIGIA
+183 ISIGVA

-329 YKTRWVQLVFIIASF
+329 HKTRWVQLVFIIASF

-611 TMTINEFATFSLS
+611 TMTINEFANVALNM
-624 LKSNPSFASMFDEET
+624 SNQDAYKDMFDEST
-639 TKKLT
+639 IKSLNM
-644 LLQTLSNDNIINKEY
+644 LSTLSSEQIIT
-659 KSNELAR
+659 NELD
-666 VLSSMGIN
+666 VSSMKTSLN
-674 NLDSNTVS
+674 NL
-682 MLYFY
+682 
-687 NYYLSNEPTNKM
+687 
-699 SLYDFANFL
+699 
-708 GKLKQSPVY
+708 G
-717 SSYVSA
+717 
-723 VDNSQIETLKTFS
+723 
-736 NNTLKNTSIDYKT
+736 
-749 MANKLSSFGFTEDS
+749 
-763 VKSLYV
+763 
-769 YNYILNNNDTTTTM
+769 
-783 TLNEFANLALSLD
+783 LSLD
-796 DNTLACGSNCD
+796 DNTMSLLYIYYTGYNTNSKLTLNGFANVALNMAEQDAYKSYFSEDTKKSLQTIVTLNSYYDTVLPNANLYSMFGIDAETGAKLNYAITGDLSGSYSMTPLQFVNTLLQTPEITSELNSNQISQLSTALYVMSNITTTYSVD
-807 SIRASLTKLKSL
+807 ELTNALQENKTIVSVVYGVYDYQNGNLKNISVRNLINFLYENKSNPFL
-819 SDKNVTSAKLD
+819 SDKLSTASTMLD
-830 ANTMAATL
+830 
-838 GADINTVNYIYTN
+838 
-851 VSTTEMSIEE
+851 
-861 FVNACGGV
+861 
-869 NSTDANI
+869 
-876 KTVAMII
+876 
-883 ANQSTK
+883 
-889 MDYNTINNF
+889 
-898 VGIGTDKTKTLY
+898 
-910 LLKDADSNKM
+910 
-920 SVNSLINFILTRY
+920 LTY
-933 AANDEKIVNSFTTEQ
+933 K
-948 ISSLKQAAA
+948 
-957 IISISGNEYN
+957 
-967 YTEMASVFGTMNT
+967 
-980 NITSNETKLLY
+980 
-991 GLYNYQ
+991 
-997 GISVNDTKSVK
+997 
-1008 EIINFLVANKNDHM
+1008 
-1022 ISSKLGDN
+1022 
-1030 IELLSLGNIIV
+1030 IV

-1047 YTYKEMAAL
+1047 YTYKEMSAL

-1444 NKSIHTILSSSAI
+1444 NKSIHTILSSSSI

>member
-67 VLNVMFKGLSD
+67 ILNVMFKGLSD

-183 ISIGIA
+183 ISIGVA

-245 NALYDSFKAISSSSI
+245 NALYNSFKAISSSSI

-288 LLSLVS
+288 VLSLVS

-314 KKTINFNLKGLGKYS
+314 KKTINFSLKGLGKYS

-358 TGTQQDEVGKHFPS
+358 TGTQQDEVSKHFPS

-399 KANQVLCY
+399 KVNQVLCY

-494 DNVNQKRTASEIAN
+494 DNVNQKRTANKIAN

-611 TMTINEFATFSLS
+611 TMTINEFANVALNM
-624 LKSNPSFASMFDEET
+624 SNQDAYKDMFDEST
-639 TKKLT
+639 IKSLNM
-644 LLQTLSNDNIINKEY
+644 LSTLSSEQIIT
-659 KSNELAR
+659 NELD
-666 VLSSMGIN
+666 VSSMKTSLN
-674 NLDSNTVS
+674 NL
-682 MLYFY
+682 
-687 NYYLSNEPTNKM
+687 
-699 SLYDFANFL
+699 
-708 GKLKQSPVY
+708 G
-717 SSYVSA
+717 
-723 VDNSQIETLKTFS
+723 
-736 NNTLKNTSIDYKT
+736 
-749 MANKLSSFGFTEDS
+749 
-763 VKSLYV
+763 
-769 YNYILNNNDTTTTM
+769 
-783 TLNEFANLALSLD
+783 LSLD
-796 DNTLACGSNCD
+796 DNTMSLLYIYYTGYNTNSKLTLNGFANVALNMAEQDAYKSYFSEDTKKSLQTIVTLNSYYDTVLPNTNLYSMFGIDAETGAKLNYAITGDLSGSYNMTPLQFVNTLLQTPEINSELNSNQISQLSTALYVMSNITTTYSVD
-807 SIRASLTKLKSL
+807 ELTNALQENKTIVSVVYGVYDYQNGNLKNISVRNLINFLYENKSNPFL
-819 SDKNVTSAKLD
+819 SDKLSTASTMLD
-830 ANTMAATL
+830 
-838 GADINTVNYIYTN
+838 
-851 VSTTEMSIEE
+851 
-861 FVNACGGV
+861 
-869 NSTDANI
+869 
-876 KTVAMII
+876 
-883 ANQSTK
+883 
-889 MDYNTINNF
+889 
-898 VGIGTDKTKTLY
+898 
-910 LLKDADSNKM
+910 
-920 SVNSLINFILTRY
+920 LTY
-933 AANDEKIVNSFTTEQ
+933 K
-948 ISSLKQAAA
+948 
-957 IISISGNEYN
+957 
-967 YTEMASVFGTMNT
+967 
-980 NITSNETKLLY
+980 
-991 GLYNYQ
+991 
-997 GISVNDTKSVK
+997 
-1008 EIINFLVANKNDHM
+1008 
-1022 ISSKLGDN
+1022 
-1030 IELLSLGNIIV
+1030 IV

-1297 SRAVINSK
+1297 SRAIINSK

-1444 NKSIHTILSSSAI
+1444 NKSIHTILSSSSI

>member
-183 ISIGIA
+183 ISIGVA

-245 NALYDSFKAISSSSI
+245 NALYNSFKAISSSSI

-288 LLSLVS
+288 VLSLVS

-329 YKTRWVQLVFIIASF
+329 YKTRWIQLVFIIASF

-399 KANQVLCY
+399 KVNQVLCY

-494 DNVNQKRTASEIAN
+494 DNVNQKRTANEIAN

-543 NEVSV
+543 NEVRV

-611 TMTINEFATFSLS
+611 TMTINEFANVALNM
-624 LKSNPSFASMFDEET
+624 SNQDAYKDMFDEST
-639 TKKLT
+639 IKSLNM
-644 LLQTLSNDNIINKEY
+644 LSTLSSEQIIT
-659 KSNELAR
+659 NELD
-666 VLSSMGIN
+666 VSSMKTSLN
-674 NLDSNTVS
+674 NL
-682 MLYFY
+682 
-687 NYYLSNEPTNKM
+687 
-699 SLYDFANFL
+699 
-708 GKLKQSPVY
+708 G
-717 SSYVSA
+717 
-723 VDNSQIETLKTFS
+723 
-736 NNTLKNTSIDYKT
+736 
-749 MANKLSSFGFTEDS
+749 
-763 VKSLYV
+763 
-769 YNYILNNNDTTTTM
+769 
-783 TLNEFANLALSLD
+783 LSLD
-796 DNTLACGSNCD
+796 DNTMSLLYIYYTGYNTNSKLTLNGFANVALNMAEQDAYKSYFSEDTKKSLQTIVTLNSYYDTVLPNANLYSMFGIDAETGAKLNYAITGDLSGSYSMTPLQFVNTLLQTPEITSELNSNQISQLSTALYVMSNITTTYSVD
-807 SIRASLTKLKSL
+807 ELTNALQENKTIVSVVYGVYDYQNGNLKNISVRNLINFLYENKSNPFL
-819 SDKNVTSAKLD
+819 SDKLSTASTMLD
-830 ANTMAATL
+830 
-838 GADINTVNYIYTN
+838 
-851 VSTTEMSIEE
+851 
-861 FVNACGGV
+861 
-869 NSTDANI
+869 
-876 KTVAMII
+876 
-883 ANQSTK
+883 
-889 MDYNTINNF
+889 
-898 VGIGTDKTKTLY
+898 
-910 LLKDADSNKM
+910 
-920 SVNSLINFILTRY
+920 LTY
-933 AANDEKIVNSFTTEQ
+933 K
-948 ISSLKQAAA
+948 
-957 IISISGNEYN
+957 
-967 YTEMASVFGTMNT
+967 
-980 NITSNETKLLY
+980 
-991 GLYNYQ
+991 
-997 GISVNDTKSVK
+997 
-1008 EIINFLVANKNDHM
+1008 
-1022 ISSKLGDN
+1022 
-1030 IELLSLGNIIV
+1030 IV

-1047 YTYKEMAAL
+1047 YTYKEMAVL

-1297 SRAVINSK
+1297 SRAIINSK

-1423 TTYYKEMRETM
+1423 TTYYKEMREIM

-1444 NKSIHTILSSSAI
+1444 NKSIHTILSSSSI

>member
-183 ISIGIA
+183 ISIGVA

-245 NALYDSFKAISSSSI
+245 NALYNSFKAILSSSI

-288 LLSLVS
+288 VLSLVS

-329 YKTRWVQLVFIIASF
+329 YKTRWVQLVFIIVSF

-514 SDANDLLIYYNSKH
+514 SDANDLLIYYNSKN

-571 NTNTINKQMTS
+571 NTNTINRQMTS

-611 TMTINEFATFSLS
+611 TMTINEFANVALNM
-624 LKSNPSFASMFDEET
+624 SNQDAYKDMFDEST
-639 TKKLT
+639 IKSLNM
-644 LLQTLSNDNIINKEY
+644 LSTLSSEQIIA
-659 KSNELAR
+659 NELD
-666 VLSSMGIN
+666 VSSMKTSLN
-674 NLDSNTVS
+674 NL
-682 MLYFY
+682 
-687 NYYLSNEPTNKM
+687 
-699 SLYDFANFL
+699 
-708 GKLKQSPVY
+708 G
-717 SSYVSA
+717 
-723 VDNSQIETLKTFS
+723 
-736 NNTLKNTSIDYKT
+736 
-749 MANKLSSFGFTEDS
+749 
-763 VKSLYV
+763 
-769 YNYILNNNDTTTTM
+769 
-783 TLNEFANLALSLD
+783 LSLD
-796 DNTLACGSNCD
+796 DNTMSLLYIYYTGYNTNSKLTLNGFANVALNMAEQDAYKSYFSEDTKKSLQTIVTLNSYYNTVLPNANLYSMFGIDAETGAKLNYAITGDLSGSYSMTPLQFVNTLLQTPEINSELNSNQISQLSTALYVMSNITTTYSVD
-807 SIRASLTKLKSL
+807 ELTNALQENKTIVSVVYGVYDYQNGNLKNISVRNLINFLYENKSNPFL
-819 SDKNVTSAKLD
+819 SDKLSTASTMLD
-830 ANTMAATL
+830 
-838 GADINTVNYIYTN
+838 
-851 VSTTEMSIEE
+851 
-861 FVNACGGV
+861 
-869 NSTDANI
+869 
-876 KTVAMII
+876 
-883 ANQSTK
+883 
-889 MDYNTINNF
+889 
-898 VGIGTDKTKTLY
+898 
-910 LLKDADSNKM
+910 
-920 SVNSLINFILTRY
+920 LTY
-933 AANDEKIVNSFTTEQ
+933 K
-948 ISSLKQAAA
+948 
-957 IISISGNEYN
+957 
-967 YTEMASVFGTMNT
+967 
-980 NITSNETKLLY
+980 
-991 GLYNYQ
+991 
-997 GISVNDTKSVK
+997 
-1008 EIINFLVANKNDHM
+1008 
-1022 ISSKLGDN
+1022 
-1030 IELLSLGNIIV
+1030 IV

-1158 TISLIDFTNFII
+1158 TISLIGFTNFII

-1297 SRAVINSK
+1297 SRAIINSK

-1326 NDGVYV
+1326 NEGVYV

-1444 NKSIHTILSSSAI
+1444 NKSIHTILSSSSI